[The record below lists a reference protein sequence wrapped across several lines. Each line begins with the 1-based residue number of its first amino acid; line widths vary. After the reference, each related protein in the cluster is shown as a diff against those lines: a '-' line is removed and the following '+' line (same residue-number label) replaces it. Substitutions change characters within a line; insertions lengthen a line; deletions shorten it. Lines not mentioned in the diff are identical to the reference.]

1 MASISRKRPIRYDV
15 PASRD
20 LRKTYT
26 SSVTN
31 FRGIYNTETTIEMA
45 PGAMNDA
52 CNVYVDED
60 YRLVTRKRLTPLFL
74 PEKDVTV
81 IDAVSLG
88 DDIYALIKDKTT
100 GAEHEYAFL
109 KLYPTK
115 TYIDYR
121 VTADSRLFVAN
132 NSIYITKCDSG
143 DQFGVLLYDGT
154 SVSSLTEGANIPI
167 VYLDPTGRRIAVNEY
182 GDASEAL
189 NIFSTKANNG
199 PGFRFSAL
207 NYSTPYDLRGKFQN
221 YITTE
226 AGDATATLPARWER
240 DACDASGGVIK
251 TVARFKN
258 EYVPGGS
265 AISSDDG
272 DEIPPNIIQCTCEM
286 WVSSGVTVYTKIVHL
301 NIVRPTAGLQLSK
314 NIIELVPNGSN
325 KNWDVDVDGEFTD
338 ENILRKYHIDWA
350 WALNYTTNPDAV
362 IVRVGISNYGIVEG
376 SKPDGGSNWNI
387 RDFTYDV
394 AGPSGHVDTFYSCAN
409 KICLMNPVDYGE
421 LWTKNSTGTLTQRSR
436 GQAVYATVSSGNLTI
451 ETLTFDVSNEGSVGS
466 FVVSDTDLPDDLT
479 SIKDVTLLAAFRTR
493 YTKTNDEPEYL
504 ITETPFTASLQVVIF
519 LLRIGTKLYTYCP
532 VTGADGE
539 MKKFSLPFTNAD
551 NTPTVLGVSFA
562 SNEIFVPAATTSPCH
577 YEFPAVGHIF
587 AKTTDE
593 LRIFGIDSKVSVVI
607 SSTAGLAGVTVSVSS
622 IKPVLTKYA
631 DFSSVLLDG
640 VEVNP
645 KYTELI
651 MNDEIT
657 SFVANATT
665 LVTKYS
671 RTFGNEASLKVV
683 NVYAYTTPVLGQIQ
697 DGAFTH
703 KFEQQGDGSM
713 KVLAGSGSITYA
725 YSEAQL
731 YGTTGTNGSAYADP
745 IFDITEKIGTA
756 LYTVWNDAREA
767 MKNIDGVYSMN
778 NCIIFT
784 SGRNFAYSMTFSPKY
799 VDPYSWEQMSSTD
812 DKVLDILA
820 ISPTAAIMSTEKG
833 VYWILGTGTGQLT
846 HLKPVVSQFEIHGRK
861 RGSFARR
868 AMDDVPTIMCDDGVM
883 MFVGT
888 SEVTETAKNIATM
901 SAAIFQ
907 KYDEFLANEK
917 HRFTFRGR
925 WYNMYCISTGAET
938 KIVFFDVRSS
948 AWWYWT
954 LPIDAVRF
962 FRSGDDLLA
971 LTRNGLIYKF
981 VDEDMLSNNGYT
993 ARYNDELVNVS
1004 FENVTPLYENLQY
1017 KVQWYIQTHPMSLG
1031 NTTKNKNMR
1040 NIVLALYPN
1049 ETVKNFE
1056 MNVDFEVYTREF
1068 TDGRPYITTEDIKE
1082 LKVLLLRTYIPKFQ
1096 YIAVR
1101 MYSKSDLSVYEKL
1114 QLRSLA
1120 FEYRILDRLN

>member
-1 MASISRKRPIRYDV
+1 MASISRKRTIRYNV

-20 LRKTYT
+20 LRRTYT

-81 IDAVSLG
+81 IDSVSLG
-88 DDIYALIKDKTT
+88 DDIYAIIKDNTT
-100 GAEHEYAFL
+100 GVEHEYAFL

-132 NSIYITKCDSG
+132 NSIYITRCNSG
-143 DQFGVLLYDGT
+143 DQFGVLLYNGT

-199 PGFRFSAL
+199 PGFRFSSL
-207 NYSTPYDLRGKFQN
+207 SYSTPYDLRGKFQN

-240 DACDASGGVIK
+240 DACDASGGIIK
-251 TVARFKN
+251 TVAKLKN
-258 EYVPGGS
+258 EYVPGSGALTS
-265 AISSDDG
+265 GES
-272 DEIPPNIIQCTCEM
+272 EIPSGVRCECEM
-286 WVSSGVTVYTKIVHL
+286 WVSSGVSVSTKIVHL
-301 NIVRPTAGLQLSK
+301 NIIRPSASLQLSK
-314 NIIELVPNGSN
+314 NIIEVVPSGQYQ
-325 KNWDVDVDGEFTD
+325 NWDVNVDGEFTD

-350 WALNYTTNPDAV
+350 WALNNTSNPDDV

-376 SKPDGGSNWNI
+376 SKPTGSSNWNI
-387 RDFTYDV
+387 HDFTYKV
-394 AGPSGHVDTFYSCAN
+394 AGPSGYVDTFYSCAN
-409 KICLMNPVDYGE
+409 KICLMSPVDYGE
-421 LWTKNSTGTLTQRSR
+421 LWRKESGTLAQAYRA
-436 GQAVYATVSSGNLTI
+436 QAVYAAVSSGALTI
-451 ETLTFDVSNEGSVGS
+451 ETLAFNADNEGSVTS
-466 FVVSDTDLPDDLT
+466 FTVSDTDLTGDIT
-479 SIKDVTLLAAFRTR
+479 SIKDVTLLAALRAR
-493 YTKTNDEPEYL
+493 YIKTTDEPEYL
-504 ITETPFTASLQVVIF
+504 IVDSPSAVSLPLAIY
-519 LLRIGTKLYTYCP
+519 LLRIGTALYSYCP
-532 VTGADGE
+532 ITGETGE
-539 MKKFSLPFTNAD
+539 MKRLSLPFTDAEAI
-551 NTPTVLGVSFA
+551 PTVLALSFA
-562 SNEIFVPAATTSPCH
+562 SDEIFVPAAAAPHT
-577 YEFPAVGHIF
+577 YEFPIVGHIL

-593 LRIFGIDSKVSVVI
+593 LRIFKIDAVVSVNTSFVGTVNVSI
-607 SSTAGLAGVTVSVSS
+607 SRITPN
-622 IKPVLTKYA
+622 ITKYA
-631 DFSSVLLDG
+631 DYTSVLLDG

-651 MNDEIT
+651 MNNDIT

-671 RTFGNEASLKVV
+671 RTFGSEASLKVV
-683 NVYAYTTPVLGQIQ
+683 NVYAYTTPVLGQIR
-697 DGAFTH
+697 DGALTH
-703 KFEQQGDGSM
+703 EFEQLNDGSM
-713 KVLAGSGSITYA
+713 KVYAGSGSITYA
-725 YSEAQL
+725 YSESQL
-731 YGTTGTNGSAYADP
+731 YGTNGTNGSAYADP

-756 LYTVWNDAREA
+756 LYTVWQEAREA

-833 VYWILGTGTGQLT
+833 MYWILGTGTGQLT
-846 HLKPVVSQFEIHGRK
+846 HLKPVVSQFDIHGRK

-901 SAAIFQ
+901 SSAIFQ

-917 HRFTFRGR
+917 RRFTFRGR
-925 WYNMYCISTGAET
+925 WYNMYCISTGVET
-938 KIVFFDVRSS
+938 KVVFFDVRSS

-954 LPIDAVRF
+954 LPIDAMKF

-971 LTRNGLIYKF
+971 LTSNGLIYKF
-981 VDEDMLSNNGYT
+981 TDEDIISNNGYT

-1004 FENVTPLYENLQY
+1004 FENVTPFYENLQY

-1040 NIVLALYPN
+1040 DIVLALYPN

-1101 MYSKSDLSVYEKL
+1101 MYSKNDLSVYEKL

>member
-1 MASISRKRPIRYDV
+1 MASISRKRPIRYNV

-81 IDAVSLG
+81 IDSVSLG
-88 DDIYALIKDKTT
+88 DDIYAIIKDNMT

-132 NSIYITKCDSG
+132 NSIYITRCNSG
-143 DQFGVLLYDGT
+143 DQFGVLLYNGT

-189 NIFSTKANNG
+189 NIFCTTAKNG
-199 PGFRFSAL
+199 GEFRFSG
-207 NYSTPYDLRGKFQN
+207 YDYPTPYDLRGKNQT
-221 YITTE
+221 YIQTTSANDTPLSPVESVWSKTE
-226 AGDATATLPARWER
+226 AR
-240 DACDASGGVIK
+240 DASVAQRAYIISAEGSSPETEYSVYTDISSRKVELWSGDTYLAVIRISTSDIPWQQHLDGSPDDEKNIVKRFHPEWACKGVDSNGVVHVFAGISNFGR
-251 TVARFKN
+251 VEFKN
-258 EYVPGGS
+258 EGGTWTGTITKDSNCLCLDARFSGVSTTSRPRYATYFEQSDGTGQVIPSISIYTLNETTQTFSKSEFSYADSGFLSETTPKRPQLLAMFRDSSGHTASEYHDFYVIHETSPASDEELLWVISVVSGQSSMRS
-265 AISSDDG
+265 ARITFPNDSNNEYRVLALSRDTDKFSSAG
-272 DEIPPNIIQCTCEM
+272 ASTFTFSFRVL
-286 WVSSGVTVYTKIVHL
+286 VSSTTKAGVFKVDISQT
-301 NIVRPTAGLQLSK
+301 
-314 NIIELVPNGSN
+314 GS
-325 KNWDVDVDGEFTD
+325 
-338 ENILRKYHIDWA
+338 
-350 WALNYTTNPDAV
+350 
-362 IVRVGISNYGIVEG
+362 
-376 SKPDGGSNWNI
+376 
-387 RDFTYDV
+387 
-394 AGPSGHVDTFYSCAN
+394 
-409 KICLMNPVDYGE
+409 
-421 LWTKNSTGTLTQRSR
+421 
-436 GQAVYATVSSGNLTI
+436 TI
-451 ETLTFDVSNEGSVGS
+451 
-466 FVVSDTDLPDDLT
+466 
-479 SIKDVTLLAAFRTR
+479 
-493 YTKTNDEPEYL
+493 
-504 ITETPFTASLQVVIF
+504 
-519 LLRIGTKLYTYCP
+519 
-532 VTGADGE
+532 
-539 MKKFSLPFTNAD
+539 
-551 NTPTVLGVSFA
+551 TPTVTLQQDFTSLVS
-562 SNEIFVPAATTSPCH
+562 
-577 YEFPAVGHIF
+577 
-587 AKTTDE
+587 
-593 LRIFGIDSKVSVVI
+593 
-607 SSTAGLAGVTVSVSS
+607 
-622 IKPVLTKYA
+622 
-631 DFSSVLLDG
+631 DG
-640 VEVNP
+640 VEFDP
-645 KYTELI
+645 IYTELAA
-651 MNDEIT
+651 NDSVI
-657 SFVANATT
+657 SFVANQNT

-671 RTFGNEASLKVV
+671 RSFGSEASLKTI
-683 NVYAYTTPVLGQIQ
+683 NVYAYTTPVLGTIVPGQTLHTFSTQ
-697 DGAFTH
+697 T
-703 KFEQQGDGSM
+703 DGSL
-713 KVLAGSGSITYA
+713 KTTLASGTVLLA
-725 YSEAQL
+725 YSESQL
-731 YGTTGTNGSAYADP
+731 YGTNGADGTAYADST
-745 IFDITEKIGTA
+745 FDITNSIGTA

-833 VYWILGTGTGQLT
+833 MYWILGTGTGQLT
-846 HLKPVVSQFEIHGRK
+846 HLKPVVSQFDIHGRK
-861 RGSFARR
+861 RGSFSRR

-901 SAAIFQ
+901 SSAIFQ

-917 HRFTFRGR
+917 RRFTFRGR
-925 WYNMYCISTGAET
+925 WYNMYCISTGVET

-954 LPIDAVRF
+954 LPIDAMKF

-971 LTRNGLIYKF
+971 LTSNGLIYKF
-981 VDEDMLSNNGYT
+981 TDEDIISNNGYT

-1040 NIVLALYPN
+1040 DIVLALYPN

-1101 MYSKSDLSVYEKL
+1101 MYSKNDLSVYEKL

>member
-81 IDAVSLG
+81 IDSVSLG
-88 DDIYALIKDKTT
+88 DDIYAIIKDNTT

-121 VTADSRLFVAN
+121 VTANSRLFVAN

-143 DQFGVLLYDGT
+143 DQFGVLLYNGT

-199 PGFRFSAL
+199 PGFRFSSL
-207 NYSTPYDLRGKFQN
+207 SYSTPYDLRGKFQN

-251 TVARFKN
+251 TVARLKN
-258 EYVPGGS
+258 EYVPGSPSLSTEESEVLSGV
-265 AISSDDG
+265 
-272 DEIPPNIIQCTCEM
+272 QCECEV
-286 WVSSGVTVYTKIVHL
+286 WVSSGITVYTKIVHL
-301 NIVRPTAGLQLSK
+301 NIIRSTASLQLSK
-314 NIIELVPNGSN
+314 DIIEVVPSGQDQ
-325 KNWDVDVDGEFTD
+325 NWDVNVDGEFTD

-350 WALNYTTNPDAV
+350 WALNNTSNPDDV

-376 SKPDGGSNWNI
+376 SKPTDSSDWDIHN
-387 RDFTYDV
+387 FTYKV
-394 AGPSGHVDTFYSCAN
+394 AGSSGYVDTFYSCEN
-409 KICLMNPVDYGE
+409 KICLMNPIDYGE
-421 LWTKNSTGTLTQRSR
+421 LWHKNSTHVLEQSYR
-436 GQAVYATVSSGNLTI
+436 GAAVYATISSGDLTI
-451 ETLTFDVSNEGSVGS
+451 ETLSFDKDNEGSVDS
-466 FVVSDTDLPDDLT
+466 FVVSSTDLPDDLT

-493 YTKTNDEPEYL
+493 YTKTDDEPEYL
-504 ITETPFTASLQVVIF
+504 INESPSAVSFPLAIY

-532 VTGADGE
+532 ITGAAGE
-539 MKKFSLPFTNAD
+539 MKRFPLPFTNTD
-551 NTPTVLGVSFA
+551 NTPTILALSFA
-562 SNEIFVPAATTSPCH
+562 SNEIFVPAAAAPHT
-577 YEFPAVGHIF
+577 YNFPVVGYIL

-593 LRIFGIDSKVSVVI
+593 LRIFKIDTIVSAATVSPAMALTV
-607 SSTAGLAGVTVSVSS
+607 VSVSS

-631 DFSSVLLDG
+631 DYTSVLLDG

-651 MNDEIT
+651 MNDEIM

-671 RTFGNEASLKVV
+671 RKFGSEMSLKIV
-683 NVYAYTTPVLGQIQ
+683 NVYAYTTPVLGRIQ

-713 KVLAGSGSITYA
+713 KVLAASGSITYA

-767 MKNIDGVYSMN
+767 MKDIDGVYSMN

-901 SAAIFQ
+901 SSAIFQ

-954 LPIDAVRF
+954 LPIDAMKF

-981 VDEDMLSNNGYT
+981 TDEDMLSNNGYT

-1004 FENVTPLYENLQY
+1004 FENVTPFYENLQY
-1017 KVQWYIQTHPMSLG
+1017 KIQWYIQTHPMSLG

-1040 NIVLALYPN
+1040 DIVLALYPN

-1101 MYSKSDLSVYEKL
+1101 MYSKNDLSVYEKL

>member
-1 MASISRKRPIRYDV
+1 MASISRKRPIRYNV
-15 PASRD
+15 PAARD
-20 LRKTYT
+20 LRRTYT

-81 IDAVSLG
+81 IDSVSLG
-88 DDIYALIKDKTT
+88 DDIYAVIKDNTT

-132 NSIYITKCDSG
+132 NSIYITRCDSG
-143 DQFGVLLYDGT
+143 DQFGVLLYNGT
-154 SVSSLTEGANIPI
+154 SVSSLTEGANIPT

-199 PGFRFSAL
+199 PGFRFSSL
-207 NYSTPYDLRGKFQN
+207 SYSTPYDLRGKFQN

-226 AGDATATLPARWER
+226 ASYATATLPARWER
-240 DACDASGGVIK
+240 DACDASGGVLVTI
-251 TVARFKN
+251 ARMKN
-258 EYVPGGS
+258 EYLPSTTALATENDAERSPVTSG
-265 AISSDDG
+265 
-272 DEIPPNIIQCTCEM
+272 IPSGVQCECRI
-286 WVSSGVTVYTKIVHL
+286 WVSSGVTVDTKIVHL
-301 NIVRPTAGLQLSK
+301 NMIRSSGNQPLST
-314 NIIELVPNGSN
+314 NIIELVPSGSN

-338 ENILRKYHIDWA
+338 ANILRKYHIDWA
-350 WALNYTTNPDAV
+350 WALNNTSIPDDV

-376 SKPDGGSNWNI
+376 SKPTNSSQSWSIHN
-387 RDFTYDV
+387 FTYKV
-394 AGPSGHVDTFYSCAN
+394 AGPSGYVDTFYSCEN
-409 KICLMNPVDYGE
+409 KICLMGPVDYGE
-421 LWTKNSTGTLTQRSR
+421 TWETDQNQLYKAL
-436 GQAVYATVSSGNLTI
+436 AVYATVSSGDLKI
-451 ETLTFDVSNEGSVGS
+451 ETLAFDASAEGSVKS
-466 FVVSDTDLPDDLT
+466 YSVSKTDLPDTLT
-479 SIKDVTLLAAFRTR
+479 SIKDVTLLAAFRVR
-493 YTKTNDEPEYL
+493 YTKTDYEPEYML
-504 ITETPFTASLQVVIF
+504 TKSPPVAIY
-519 LLRIGTKLYTYCP
+519 LLRIGTTLYMYCP
-532 VTGADGE
+532 ISGETGE
-539 MKKFSLPFTNAD
+539 MKKFSLPFNNAD
-551 NTPTVLGVSFA
+551 NTPTVLGLSFA
-562 SNEIFVPAATTSPCH
+562 SNEIFVQGATGTTHTYTYP
-577 YEFPAVGHIF
+577 VIGHIF

-593 LRIFGIDSKVSVVI
+593 LRIFGINTTVSVNI
-607 SSTAGLAGVTVSVSS
+607 ATSTTTTVSVSS

-631 DFSSVLLDG
+631 DYTSVLLDG

-671 RTFGNEASLKVV
+671 RTFGGEASLKIV

-725 YSEAQL
+725 YSESQL

-833 VYWILGTGTGQLT
+833 MYWILGTGTGQLT
-846 HLKPVVSQFEIHGRK
+846 HLKPVVSQFDIHGRK

-901 SAAIFQ
+901 SSAIFQ
-907 KYDEFLANEK
+907 KYDEFLANERR
-917 HRFTFRGR
+917 RFTFRGR

-954 LPIDAVRF
+954 LPIDAMKF

-971 LTRNGLIYKF
+971 LTSNGLIYKF
-981 VDEDMLSNNGYT
+981 TDEDIISNNGYT

-1004 FENVTPLYENLQY
+1004 FENVTPFYENLQY

-1040 NIVLALYPN
+1040 DIVLALYPN

-1101 MYSKSDLSVYEKL
+1101 MYSKNDLSVYEKL

>member
-20 LRKTYT
+20 LRRTYT

-81 IDAVSLG
+81 IDSVSLG
-88 DDIYALIKDKTT
+88 DDIYAIIKDNTT

-132 NSIYITKCDSG
+132 NSIYITRCNSG
-143 DQFGVLLYDGT
+143 DQFGVLLYNGT

-199 PGFRFSAL
+199 PGFRFSSL
-207 NYSTPYDLRGKFQN
+207 SYSTPYDLRGKFQN

-240 DACDASGGVIK
+240 DACDASGGVLETIARIK
-251 TVARFKN
+251 YEFSPSTTALATENDTERPV
-258 EYVPGGS
+258 ETSG
-265 AISSDDG
+265 
-272 DEIPPNIIQCTCEM
+272 IPSGIQCTCKI
-286 WVSSGVTVYTKIVHL
+286 WVASGVTVYTKDVYLSVI
-301 NIVRPTAGLQLSK
+301 RPLSSGLSNSSLKILSLT
-314 NIIELVPNGSN
+314 ESGTDA
-325 KNWDVDVDGEFTD
+325 NWDAETDGEFTD
-338 ENILRKYHIDWA
+338 ENVLRKYHIDWA
-350 WALNYTTNPDAV
+350 WALNNTTIEDDV
-362 IVRVGISNYGIVEG
+362 KVRIGVSNYGIVEG
-376 SKPDGGSNWNI
+376 SKPTNSSQRWGLRN
-387 RDFTYDV
+387 FTYKV
-394 AGPSGHVDTFYSCAN
+394 AGQSGYVDTFYSCAD
-409 KICLMNPVDYGE
+409 KICLMSPVDYGE
-421 LWTKNSTGTLTQRSR
+421 TWETDQNQLYKAL
-436 GQAVYATVSSGNLTI
+436 AVYATVSSGDLKI
-451 ETLTFDVSNEGSVGS
+451 ETLAFDASAEGSVKS
-466 FVVSDTDLPDDLT
+466 YSVSKTDLPETPT
-479 SIKDVTLLAAFRTR
+479 SIKDVTLLAAFRVR
-493 YTKTNDEPEYL
+493 YTKTDYEPEYML
-504 ITETPFTASLQVVIF
+504 TKSPPVAIY
-519 LLRIGTKLYTYCP
+519 LLRIGTTLYVHCP
-532 VTGADGE
+532 ITGETGE
-539 MKKFSLPFTNAD
+539 MKAFSLPFNNTD
-551 NTPTVLGVSFA
+551 NTPTVLALSFA
-562 SNEIFVPAATTSPCH
+562 SNEIFVQSATGTTHTYAYP
-577 YEFPAVGHIF
+577 VIGHIF

-593 LRIFGIDSKVSVVI
+593 LRIFGIDTTVSVNI
-607 SSTAGLAGVTVSVSS
+607 ATSTTTTISVSS

-631 DFSSVLLDG
+631 DYTSVLLDG

-651 MNDEIT
+651 MNNEIT

-671 RTFGNEASLKVV
+671 RTFGGEASLKIV

-725 YSEAQL
+725 YSESQL

-833 VYWILGTGTGQLT
+833 MYWILGTGTGQLT
-846 HLKPVVSQFEIHGRK
+846 HLKPVVSQFDIHGRK

-901 SAAIFQ
+901 SSAIFQ

-917 HRFTFRGR
+917 RRFTFRGR

-954 LPIDAVRF
+954 LPIDAMKF

-971 LTRNGLIYKF
+971 LTSNGLIYKF
-981 VDEDMLSNNGYT
+981 TDEDMISNNGYT

-1004 FENVTPLYENLQY
+1004 FENMTPFYENLQY

-1040 NIVLALYPN
+1040 DIVLALYPN

-1101 MYSKSDLSVYEKL
+1101 MYSKNDLSVYEKL

>member
-1 MASISRKRPIRYDV
+1 MASISRKRPIRYNV
-15 PASRD
+15 PAARD
-20 LRKTYT
+20 LRRTYT

-81 IDAVSLG
+81 IDSVSLG
-88 DDIYALIKDKTT
+88 DDIYAIIKDNTT

-132 NSIYITKCDSG
+132 NSIYITRCDSG

-154 SVSSLTEGANIPI
+154 SVSSLTEGANVPI

-199 PGFRFSAL
+199 PGFRFSSFS
-207 NYSTPYDLRGKFQN
+207 YSTPYDLRGKFQN

-240 DACDASGGVIK
+240 DACDASGGVLETI
-251 TVARFKN
+251 ARVKV
-258 EYVPGGS
+258 EYVPPTTALTTENDYDLPS
-265 AISSDDG
+265 ETSI
-272 DEIPPNIIQCTCEM
+272 IPPTGIQCTCKI
-286 WVSSGVTVYTKIVHL
+286 WVANGVTVYTKDVYLGVI
-301 NIVRPTAGLQLSK
+301 RPLSSGLSNSSLKILSLT
-314 NIIELVPNGSN
+314 ESGAD
-325 KNWDVDVDGEFTD
+325 KNWDAETDGEFTD
-338 ENILRKYHIDWA
+338 DNVLRKYHIDWA
-350 WALNYTTNPDAV
+350 WALNNTTIEDDV
-362 IVRVGISNYGIVEG
+362 KVRIGVSNYGIVEG
-376 SKPDGGSNWNI
+376 SKPTNSSQPWGLRN
-387 RDFTYDV
+387 FTYKV
-394 AGPSGHVDTFYSCAN
+394 AGPSGYVDTFYSCAN
-409 KICLMNPVDYGE
+409 KICLMSPVDYGE
-421 LWTKNSTGTLTQRSR
+421 TWETEQKQTYKAL
-436 GQAVYATVSSGNLTI
+436 AVYATVSSGDLKI
-451 ETLTFDVSNEGSVGS
+451 ETLAFNSLAEGSVTS
-466 FVVSDTDLPDDLT
+466 YAVSDADLPDTLT
-479 SIKDVTLLAAFRTR
+479 SIKDVTLLAAFRVR
-493 YTKTNDEPEYL
+493 YTKTDYEPEYML
-504 ITETPFTASLQVVIF
+504 TKSPPVAIY
-519 LLRIGTKLYTYCP
+519 LLRIGTTLYTYCP
-532 VTGADGE
+532 ISGETGE
-539 MKKFSLPFTNAD
+539 MKKFSLPFNNAD
-551 NTPTVLGVSFA
+551 NTPTVLGLSFA
-562 SNEIFVPAATTSPCH
+562 SNEIFVQGETGTPHTYTYP
-577 YEFPAVGHIF
+577 VIGHIF

-593 LRIFGIDSKVSVVI
+593 LRIFGINTTVSVNI
-607 SSTAGLAGVTVSVSS
+607 ATSTTTTISVSS
-622 IKPVLTKYA
+622 IKPVLTKHA
-631 DFSSVLLDG
+631 DYTSVLLDG

-671 RTFGNEASLKVV
+671 RTFGSEASLKVV

-725 YSEAQL
+725 YSESQL

-756 LYTVWNDAREA
+756 LYTVWNEAREA

-799 VDPYSWEQMSSTD
+799 VDPYSWEQMSSID

-833 VYWILGTGTGQLT
+833 MYWILGTGTGQLT
-846 HLKPVVSQFEIHGRK
+846 HLKPVVSQFDIHGRK

-901 SAAIFQ
+901 SSAIFQ

-917 HRFTFRGR
+917 RRFTFRGR

-938 KIVFFDVRSS
+938 KVVFFDVRSS

-954 LPIDAVRF
+954 LPIDAMKF

-971 LTRNGLIYKF
+971 LTSNGLIYKF
-981 VDEDMLSNNGYT
+981 TDEDMLSNNGYT

-1004 FENVTPLYENLQY
+1004 FENVTPFYENLQY

-1040 NIVLALYPN
+1040 DIVLALYPN

-1101 MYSKSDLSVYEKL
+1101 MYSKNDLSVYEKL

>member
-1 MASISRKRPIRYDV
+1 MASISRKRPIRYNV

-81 IDAVSLG
+81 IDSVSLG
-88 DDIYALIKDKTT
+88 DDIYAIIKDNTT

-132 NSIYITKCDSG
+132 NSIYITRCDSG
-143 DQFGVLLYDGT
+143 DQFGVLLYNGT

-189 NIFSTKANNG
+189 NIFCTTAKNG
-199 PGFRFSAL
+199 SEFRFSG
-207 NYSTPYDLRGKFQN
+207 YDYPTPYDLSGKNQT
-221 YITTE
+221 YIQTTSTNDTPLSPVESVWSKTE
-226 AGDATATLPARWER
+226 AR
-240 DACDASGGVIK
+240 DASVAQRAYIISAEGSSPETEYSVYTDISSRKVELWSGDTYLAVIRISTSDIPWQQHLDGSPDDEKNIVKRFHPEWACKGVDSNGVVHVFAGISNFGR
-251 TVARFKN
+251 VEFKN
-258 EYVPGGS
+258 EGGTWTGTITKDSNCLCLDARFSGVSTTSRPRYATYFEQSDGTGQVIPSISIYTLNETTQTFSKSEFSYVDSDFLSETTPKRPQLLAMFRDSSGHTASEYHDFYVIHETSPASDEELLWVISIVSGQSSMRAARITFPNDSNNEYRVLALSRDTDKFSS
-265 AISSDDG
+265 AGASTFTFSFRVL
-272 DEIPPNIIQCTCEM
+272 
-286 WVSSGVTVYTKIVHL
+286 VSSTTKAGVFK
-301 NIVRPTAGLQLSK
+301 
-314 NIIELVPNGSN
+314 
-325 KNWDVDVDGEFTD
+325 VD
-338 ENILRKYHIDWA
+338 
-350 WALNYTTNPDAV
+350 
-362 IVRVGISNYGIVEG
+362 ISQ
-376 SKPDGGSNWNI
+376 
-387 RDFTYDV
+387 
-394 AGPSGHVDTFYSCAN
+394 
-409 KICLMNPVDYGE
+409 
-421 LWTKNSTGTLTQRSR
+421 TG
-436 GQAVYATVSSGNLTI
+436 NTI
-451 ETLTFDVSNEGSVGS
+451 
-466 FVVSDTDLPDDLT
+466 
-479 SIKDVTLLAAFRTR
+479 
-493 YTKTNDEPEYL
+493 
-504 ITETPFTASLQVVIF
+504 
-519 LLRIGTKLYTYCP
+519 
-532 VTGADGE
+532 
-539 MKKFSLPFTNAD
+539 
-551 NTPTVLGVSFA
+551 TPTVTLQQDFTSLVS
-562 SNEIFVPAATTSPCH
+562 
-577 YEFPAVGHIF
+577 
-587 AKTTDE
+587 
-593 LRIFGIDSKVSVVI
+593 
-607 SSTAGLAGVTVSVSS
+607 
-622 IKPVLTKYA
+622 
-631 DFSSVLLDG
+631 DG
-640 VEVNP
+640 VEFDP
-645 KYTELI
+645 IYTELAA
-651 MNDEIT
+651 NDSVI
-657 SFVANATT
+657 SFVANQNT

-671 RTFGNEASLKVV
+671 RSFGSEASLKTI
-683 NVYAYTTPVLGQIQ
+683 NVYAYTTPILGTIVPGQTLHTFSTQ
-697 DGAFTH
+697 T
-703 KFEQQGDGSM
+703 DGSL
-713 KVLAGSGSITYA
+713 KTTLASGTVLLA
-725 YSEAQL
+725 YSESQL
-731 YGTTGTNGSAYADP
+731 YGTNGADGTAYADST
-745 IFDITEKIGTA
+745 FDITNSIGTA

-833 VYWILGTGTGQLT
+833 MYWILGTGTGQLT
-846 HLKPVVSQFEIHGRK
+846 HLKPVVSQFDIHGRK

-907 KYDEFLANEK
+907 KYDEFLANERR
-917 HRFTFRGR
+917 RFTFRGR
-925 WYNMYCISTGAET
+925 WYNMYCISTGVET

-954 LPIDAVRF
+954 LPIDAMKF

-971 LTRNGLIYKF
+971 LTSNGLIYKF
-981 VDEDMLSNNGYT
+981 TDEDIISNNGYT

-1040 NIVLALYPN
+1040 DIVLALYPN

-1101 MYSKSDLSVYEKL
+1101 MYSKNDLSVYEKL

>member
-1 MASISRKRPIRYDV
+1 MASISRKRPIRYNV

-20 LRKTYT
+20 LRRTYT

-52 CNVYVDED
+52 CNVYADED

-81 IDAVSLG
+81 IDSVSLG
-88 DDIYALIKDKTT
+88 DDIYAIIKDNTT

-132 NSIYITKCDSG
+132 NSIYITRCDSG
-143 DQFGVLLYDGT
+143 DQFGVLLYNGT
-154 SVSSLTEGANIPI
+154 SVSSLTEGANIPT

-199 PGFRFSAL
+199 PGFRFSSL
-207 NYSTPYDLRGKFQN
+207 SYSTPYDLRGKFQN

-240 DACDASGGVIK
+240 DACDASGGVLETIARIK
-251 TVARFKN
+251 YEFSPSTTALATENDTERPV
-258 EYVPGGS
+258 ETSG
-265 AISSDDG
+265 
-272 DEIPPNIIQCTCEM
+272 IPSGIQCTCKI
-286 WVSSGVTVYTKIVHL
+286 WVASGVTVYTKDVYLSVI
-301 NIVRPTAGLQLSK
+301 RPLSSGLSNSSLKILSLT
-314 NIIELVPNGSN
+314 ESGAD
-325 KNWDVDVDGEFTD
+325 KNWDAETDGEFTD
-338 ENILRKYHIDWA
+338 ENVLRKYHIDWA
-350 WALNYTTNPDAV
+350 WALNNTTIEDDV
-362 IVRVGISNYGIVEG
+362 KVRIGVSNYGIVEG
-376 SKPDGGSNWNI
+376 SKPTNSSQPWGLRN
-387 RDFTYDV
+387 FTYKV
-394 AGPSGHVDTFYSCAN
+394 AGQSGYVDTFYSCAD
-409 KICLMNPVDYGE
+409 KICLMSPVDYGE
-421 LWTKNSTGTLTQRSR
+421 TWETDQNQLYKAL
-436 GQAVYATVSSGNLTI
+436 AVYATVSSGDLKI
-451 ETLTFDVSNEGSVGS
+451 ETLAFNASAEGSVKS
-466 FVVSDTDLPDDLT
+466 YSVSKTDLPETPT
-479 SIKDVTLLAAFRTR
+479 SIKDVTLLAAFRVR
-493 YTKTNDEPEYL
+493 YTKTDYEPEYML
-504 ITETPFTASLQVVIF
+504 TKSPPVAIY
-519 LLRIGTKLYTYCP
+519 LLRIGTTLYIHCP
-532 VTGADGE
+532 ITGETGE
-539 MKKFSLPFTNAD
+539 MKAFSLPFNNAD
-551 NTPTVLGVSFA
+551 NTPTVLALSFA
-562 SNEIFVPAATTSPCH
+562 SNEIFVQGATGTTHTYAYP
-577 YEFPAVGHIF
+577 VIGHIF

-593 LRIFGIDSKVSVVI
+593 LRIFGIDTTVSVNI
-607 SSTAGLAGVTVSVSS
+607 ATSTATTISVSS

-631 DFSSVLLDG
+631 DYTSVLLDG

-671 RTFGNEASLKVV
+671 RMFGSETSLKIV

-697 DGAFTH
+697 DGAITH

-725 YSEAQL
+725 YSESQL

-756 LYTVWNDAREA
+756 LYTVWQEAREA

-833 VYWILGTGTGQLT
+833 MYWILGTGTGQLT
-846 HLKPVVSQFEIHGRK
+846 HLKPVVSQFDIHGRK

-901 SAAIFQ
+901 SSAIFQ

-917 HRFTFRGR
+917 RRFTFRGR

-954 LPIDAVRF
+954 LPIDAMKF

-971 LTRNGLIYKF
+971 LTSNGLIYKF
-981 VDEDMLSNNGYT
+981 TDEDMISNNGYT

-1004 FENVTPLYENLQY
+1004 FENVTPFYENLQY

-1040 NIVLALYPN
+1040 DIVLALYPN

-1101 MYSKSDLSVYEKL
+1101 MYSKNDLSVYEKL

>member
-1 MASISRKRPIRYDV
+1 MASISRKRPIRYNV
-15 PASRD
+15 PAARD
-20 LRKTYT
+20 LRRTYT

-81 IDAVSLG
+81 IDSVSLG
-88 DDIYALIKDKTT
+88 DDIYAIIKDNTT

-132 NSIYITKCDSG
+132 NSIYITRCDSG
-143 DQFGVLLYDGT
+143 DQFGVLLYNGT
-154 SVSSLTEGANIPI
+154 SVSSLTEGANVPT

-199 PGFRFSAL
+199 PGFRFSSL
-207 NYSTPYDLRGKFQN
+207 SYSTPYDLRGKFQN

-226 AGDATATLPARWER
+226 AGGATATLPARWER
-240 DACDASGGVIK
+240 DACDASGGVLVTI
-251 TVARFKN
+251 ARMKN
-258 EYVPGGS
+258 EYLPPTTALSTMNDTERSVETSG
-265 AISSDDG
+265 
-272 DEIPPNIIQCTCEM
+272 IPSGVQCECRI
-286 WVSSGVTVYTKIVHL
+286 WVSSGVTVDTKIVHL
-301 NIVRPTAGLQLSK
+301 NMIRSSGNQPLST
-314 NIIELVPNGSN
+314 NIIELVPSGSN
-325 KNWDVDVDGEFTD
+325 KNWDVNVDGEFTD

-350 WALNYTTNPDAV
+350 WALNNTSIPDDV

-376 SKPDGGSNWNI
+376 SKPTNSSQPWGI
-387 RDFTYDV
+387 RNFTYKV
-394 AGPSGHVDTFYSCAN
+394 AGPSGYVDTFYSCEN
-409 KICLMNPVDYGE
+409 KICLMGPVDYGE
-421 LWTKNSTGTLTQRSR
+421 TWETEQKQTYKAL
-436 GQAVYATVSSGNLTI
+436 AVYATVSSGDLKI
-451 ETLTFDVSNEGSVGS
+451 ETLAFNSLAEGSVTS
-466 FVVSDTDLPDDLT
+466 YAVSDVDLPDTLA
-479 SIKDVTLLAAFRTR
+479 SIKDVTLLAAFRVR
-493 YTKTNDEPEYL
+493 YTKTDYEPEYML
-504 ITETPFTASLQVVIF
+504 TKSPPVAIY
-519 LLRIGTKLYTYCP
+519 LLRIGTTLYTYCP
-532 VTGADGE
+532 ISGETGE
-539 MKKFSLPFTNAD
+539 MKTFSLPFNNTD
-551 NTPTVLGVSFA
+551 NTPTVLALSFA
-562 SNEIFVPAATTSPCH
+562 SNEIFVQGATGTNHTYAYPV
-577 YEFPAVGHIF
+577 VGHIF

-593 LRIFGIDSKVSVVI
+593 LRIFGINTTVSVNI
-607 SSTAGLAGVTVSVSS
+607 ATSTTTTISVSS

-631 DFSSVLLDG
+631 DYTSVLLDG

-671 RTFGNEASLKVV
+671 RSFGSEASLKIV

-725 YSEAQL
+725 YSESQL

-833 VYWILGTGTGQLT
+833 MYWILGTGTGQLT
-846 HLKPVVSQFEIHGRK
+846 HLKPVVSQFDIHGRK

-901 SAAIFQ
+901 SSAIFQ
-907 KYDEFLANEK
+907 KYDEFLANERR
-917 HRFTFRGR
+917 RFTFRGR

-938 KIVFFDVRSS
+938 KVVFFDVRSS

-954 LPIDAVRF
+954 LPIDAMKF

-971 LTRNGLIYKF
+971 LTSNGLIYKF
-981 VDEDMLSNNGYT
+981 TDEDIISNNGYT

-1040 NIVLALYPN
+1040 DIVLALYPN

-1101 MYSKSDLSVYEKL
+1101 MYSKNDLSVYEKL

>member
-20 LRKTYT
+20 LRRTYT

-81 IDAVSLG
+81 IDSVSLG
-88 DDIYALIKDKTT
+88 DDIYAIIKDNTT

-132 NSIYITKCDSG
+132 NSIYITRCDSG
-143 DQFGVLLYDGT
+143 DQFGVLLYNGT

-199 PGFRFSAL
+199 PGFRFSSL
-207 NYSTPYDLRGKFQN
+207 SYSTPYDLRGKFQN

-226 AGDATATLPARWER
+226 AGDATATLPAKWER
-240 DACDASGGVIK
+240 DACDASGGVLETI
-251 TVARFKN
+251 ARVKN
-258 EYVPGGS
+258 EYVPGGGALWS
-265 AISSDDG
+265 GDDG
-272 DEIPPNIIQCTCEM
+272 ELPPETSVIPTGIQCTCKI
-286 WVSSGVTVYTKIVHL
+286 WVASGITVYTKDVYLSVI
-301 NIVRPTAGLQLSK
+301 RPLSSGLSNLSLK
-314 NIIELVPNGSN
+314 ILSLTESGAK
-325 KNWDVDVDGEFTD
+325 KNWDAETDGEFTD
-338 ENILRKYHIDWA
+338 ENVLRKYHIDWA
-350 WALNYTTNPDAV
+350 WALNNTTIENDV
-362 IVRVGISNYGIVEG
+362 KVRIGVSNYGIVEG
-376 SKPDGGSNWNI
+376 SKPTNSSQPWSLRN
-387 RDFTYDV
+387 FTYKV
-394 AGPSGHVDTFYSCAN
+394 AGQSGYVDAFYSCEN
-409 KICLMNPVDYGE
+409 KICLMSPVDYGE
-421 LWTKNSTGTLTQRSR
+421 TWETDQNQLYKAL
-436 GQAVYATVSSGNLTI
+436 AVYATVSSGDLKI
-451 ETLTFDVSNEGSVGS
+451 ETLAFNSSAEGSVKS
-466 FVVSDTDLPDDLT
+466 YSVSKTDLPETPT
-479 SIKDVTLLAAFRTR
+479 SIKDVTLLAAFRVR
-493 YTKTNDEPEYL
+493 YTKTDYGPEYML
-504 ITETPFTASLQVVIF
+504 TKSPPVAIY
-519 LLRIGTKLYTYCP
+519 LLRIGTTLYVHCP
-532 VTGADGE
+532 ITGETGE
-539 MKKFSLPFTNAD
+539 MKKFSLPFNNPD
-551 NTPTVLGVSFA
+551 NTPTVLGLSFT
-562 SNEIFVPAATTSPCH
+562 SNEIFVQGATGTTHTYAYP
-577 YEFPAVGHIF
+577 VIGHIF

-593 LRIFGIDSKVSVVI
+593 LRIFGINTTVSVNI
-607 SSTAGLAGVTVSVSS
+607 ATSTTTTISVSS

-631 DFSSVLLDG
+631 DYTSVLLDG

-671 RTFGNEASLKVV
+671 RPFGNETSLKIV
-683 NVYAYTTPVLGQIQ
+683 NVYAYTMPVLGQIQ

-703 KFEQQGDGSM
+703 EFEQQGDGSM

-725 YSEAQL
+725 YSESQL

-833 VYWILGTGTGQLT
+833 MYWILGTGTGQLT
-846 HLKPVVSQFEIHGRK
+846 HLKPVVSQFDIHGRK

-901 SAAIFQ
+901 SSAIFQ

-917 HRFTFRGR
+917 RRFTFRGR

-954 LPIDAVRF
+954 LPIDAMKF

-971 LTRNGLIYKF
+971 LTSNGLIYKF
-981 VDEDMLSNNGYT
+981 TDEDMVSNNGYT

-1004 FENVTPLYENLQY
+1004 FENVTPFYENLQY

-1040 NIVLALYPN
+1040 DIVLALYPN

-1101 MYSKSDLSVYEKL
+1101 MYSKNDLSVYEKL

>member
-1 MASISRKRPIRYDV
+1 MASISRKRTIRYNV

-20 LRKTYT
+20 LRRTYT

-81 IDAVSLG
+81 IDSVSLG
-88 DDIYALIKDKTT
+88 DDIYAIIKDNTT

-132 NSIYITKCDSG
+132 NSIYITRCNSG
-143 DQFGVLLYDGT
+143 DQFGVLLYNGT

-199 PGFRFSAL
+199 PGFRFSSL
-207 NYSTPYDLRGKFQN
+207 SYSTPYDLRGKFQN

-240 DACDASGGVIK
+240 DACDASGGIIK
-251 TVARFKN
+251 TVAKLKN
-258 EYVPGGS
+258 EYVPGSGALTS
-265 AISSDDG
+265 GES
-272 DEIPPNIIQCTCEM
+272 EIPSGVQCECEV
-286 WVSSGVTVYTKIVHL
+286 WVSSGVSVSTKIVHL
-301 NIVRPTAGLQLSK
+301 NIIRPSASLQLSK
-314 NIIELVPNGSN
+314 DIIEVVPSGQYQ
-325 KNWDVDVDGEFTD
+325 NWDVNVDGEFTD

-350 WALNYTTNPDAV
+350 WALNNTSNPDDV

-376 SKPDGGSNWNI
+376 SKPTGSSNWNI
-387 RDFTYDV
+387 HDFTYKV
-394 AGPSGHVDTFYSCAN
+394 AGPSGYVDTFYSCAN
-409 KICLMNPVDYGE
+409 KICLMSPVDYGE
-421 LWTKNSTGTLTQRSR
+421 LWRKESGTLAQAYRA
-436 GQAVYATVSSGNLTI
+436 QAVYATVSSGALMI
-451 ETLTFDVSNEGSVGS
+451 ETLAFNADNEGSVTS
-466 FVVSDTDLPDDLT
+466 FTVSDTDLTGDIT
-479 SIKDVTLLAAFRTR
+479 SIKDVTLLAALRAR
-493 YTKTNDEPEYL
+493 YIKTTDEPEYL
-504 ITETPFTASLQVVIF
+504 IVDSPSAVSLPLAIY
-519 LLRIGTKLYTYCP
+519 LLRIGTALYSYCP
-532 VTGADGE
+532 ITGETGE
-539 MKKFSLPFTNAD
+539 MKRLSLPFTDAEAI
-551 NTPTVLGVSFA
+551 PTVLALSFA
-562 SNEIFVPAATTSPCH
+562 SDEIFVPAAAAPHT
-577 YEFPAVGHIF
+577 YEFPIVGHIL

-593 LRIFGIDSKVSVVI
+593 LRIFKIDAVVSVNTSFVGTVNVSI
-607 SSTAGLAGVTVSVSS
+607 SRITPN
-622 IKPVLTKYA
+622 ITKYA
-631 DFSSVLLDG
+631 DYTSVLLDG

-651 MNDEIT
+651 MNNDIT

-671 RTFGNEASLKVV
+671 RTFGSEASLKVV
-683 NVYAYTTPVLGQIQ
+683 NVYAYTTPVLGQIR
-697 DGAFTH
+697 DGALTH
-703 KFEQQGDGSM
+703 EFEQLNDGSM
-713 KVLAGSGSITYA
+713 KVYAGSGSITYA
-725 YSEAQL
+725 YSESQL
-731 YGTTGTNGSAYADP
+731 YGTNGTNGSAYADP

-756 LYTVWNDAREA
+756 LYTVWQEAREA

-833 VYWILGTGTGQLT
+833 MYWILGTGTGQLT
-846 HLKPVVSQFEIHGRK
+846 HLKPVVSQFDIHGRK

-917 HRFTFRGR
+917 RRFTFRGR
-925 WYNMYCISTGAET
+925 WYNMYCISTGVET

-954 LPIDAVRF
+954 LPIDAMKF

-971 LTRNGLIYKF
+971 LTSNGLIYKF
-981 VDEDMLSNNGYT
+981 TDEDIISNNGYT

-1004 FENVTPLYENLQY
+1004 FENVTPFYENLQY

-1040 NIVLALYPN
+1040 DIVLALYPN

-1101 MYSKSDLSVYEKL
+1101 MYSKNDLSVYEKL

>member
-60 YRLVTRKRLTPLFL
+60 FRLVTRKRLTPLFL

-81 IDAVSLG
+81 IDSVSLG
-88 DDIYALIKDKTT
+88 DDIYAIIKDNTT

-132 NSIYITKCDSG
+132 NSIYITRCNSG
-143 DQFGVLLYDGT
+143 DQFGVLLYNGT

-189 NIFSTKANNG
+189 NIFSTTAKNG
-199 PGFRFSAL
+199 GEFRFSG
-207 NYSTPYDLRGKFQN
+207 YDYPTPYDLRGKNQT
-221 YITTE
+221 YIQTTSTNNTPLSAIDSPWNKTE
-226 AGDATATLPARWER
+226 AR
-240 DACDASGGVIK
+240 DASVAKRSNIIRAEGTNPEAEYSVYVDVESFAYANPSVELWDADGTTLKRLSLP
-251 TVARFKN
+251 R
-258 EYVPGGS
+258 EYFS
-265 AISSDDG
+265 WRQDLDG
-272 DEIPPNIIQCTCEM
+272 DYHDN
-286 WVSSGVTVYTKIVHL
+286 S
-301 NIVRPTAGLQLSK
+301 N
-314 NIIELVPNGSN
+314 LVKRFHPEWACKG
-325 KNWDVDVDGEFTD
+325 VDVDGIEFV
-338 ENILRKYHIDWA
+338 Y
-350 WALNYTTNPDAV
+350 
-362 IVRVGISNYGIVEG
+362 VGISNFGRVGFYNEG
-376 SKPDGGSNWNI
+376 GWNGTII
-387 RDFTYDV
+387 RDPDCVCLSARFSHGSTTLPRYATYLRYNGGTNSVISVYTLDETTRGLERTDFA
-394 AGPSGHVDTFYSCAN
+394 AGDSGFEVPLRPQLLAEFKNSSGHTSTDYHEVFVIQGLQETVTSNPITIQYKT
-409 KICLMNPVDYGE
+409 KIWV
-421 LWTKNSTGTLTQRSR
+421 
-436 GQAVYATVSSGNLTI
+436 
-451 ETLTFDVSNEGSVGS
+451 VG
-466 FVVSDTDLPDDLT
+466 V
-479 SIKDVTLLAAFRTR
+479 
-493 YTKTNDEPEYL
+493 
-504 ITETPFTASLQVVIF
+504 
-519 LLRIGTKLYTYCP
+519 
-532 VTGADGE
+532 
-539 MKKFSLPFTNAD
+539 KK
-551 NTPTVLGVSFA
+551 GVSTVNAAEITFPGD
-562 SNEIFVPAATTSPCH
+562 SNGEYSILALSRETR
-577 YEFPAVGHIF
+577 EFSY
-587 AKTTDE
+587 TDTPIAFN
-593 LRIFGIDSKVSVVI
+593 LSFRVLAG
-607 SSTAGLAGVTVSVSS
+607 SSTEVGVFTVNISQSGSTITPAITLQQNFTSLLSAGVEFDP
-622 IKPVLTKYA
+622 I
-631 DFSSVLLDG
+631 
-640 VEVNP
+640 
-645 KYTELI
+645 YTELAA
-651 MNDEIT
+651 NDSVI
-657 SFVANATT
+657 SFVANQNT

-671 RTFGNEASLKVV
+671 RSFGSTEPLNTI
-683 NVYAYTTPVLGQIQ
+683 NVYAYTTPILGTIVPGKTVHTFSTQ
-697 DGAFTH
+697 T
-703 KFEQQGDGSM
+703 DGSL
-713 KVLAGSGSITYA
+713 KTTLASGTVLLA
-725 YSEAQL
+725 YSESQL
-731 YGTTGTNGSAYADP
+731 YGTTGSDGTAYADST
-745 IFDITEKIGTA
+745 FDITNSIGTA

-767 MKNIDGVYSMN
+767 MTNIDGVYSMN

-833 VYWILGTGTGQLT
+833 MYWILGTGTGQLT
-846 HLKPVVSQFEIHGRK
+846 HLKPVVSQFDIHGRK

-901 SAAIFQ
+901 SSAIFQ

-925 WYNMYCISTGAET
+925 WYNMYCISTGVET

-954 LPIDAVRF
+954 LPIDAMKF

-971 LTRNGLIYKF
+971 LTSNGLIYKF
-981 VDEDMLSNNGYT
+981 TDEDIILNNGYT

-1004 FENVTPLYENLQY
+1004 FENMTPFYENLQY

-1040 NIVLALYPN
+1040 DIVLALYPN

-1101 MYSKSDLSVYEKL
+1101 MYSKNDLSVYEKL

>member
-1 MASISRKRPIRYDV
+1 MASISRKRPVRYNV

-20 LRKTYT
+20 LRRTYT

-81 IDAVSLG
+81 IDSVSLG
-88 DDIYALIKDKTT
+88 DDIYAIIKDNTT

-132 NSIYITKCDSG
+132 NSIYITRCDSG
-143 DQFGVLLYDGT
+143 DQFGVLLYNGT
-154 SVSSLTEGANIPI
+154 SVSSLTEGANIPT

-199 PGFRFSAL
+199 PGFRFSSL
-207 NYSTPYDLRGKFQN
+207 SYSTPYDLRGKFQN

-240 DACDASGGVIK
+240 DACDASGGVLETIARIK
-251 TVARFKN
+251 YAFSPSTTALATENDTERPV
-258 EYVPGGS
+258 ETSG
-265 AISSDDG
+265 
-272 DEIPPNIIQCTCEM
+272 IPTGIQCTCKI
-286 WVSSGVTVYTKIVHL
+286 WVASGVTVYTKDVYLSVI
-301 NIVRPTAGLQLSK
+301 RPLSSGLSNSSLKILSLT
-314 NIIELVPNGSN
+314 ESGAD
-325 KNWDVDVDGEFTD
+325 KNWDAETDGEFTD
-338 ENILRKYHIDWA
+338 DNVLRKYHIDWA
-350 WALNYTTNPDAV
+350 WALNNTTIEDDV
-362 IVRVGISNYGIVEG
+362 KVRIGVSNYGIVEG
-376 SKPDGGSNWNI
+376 SKPTNSSQPWGLRN
-387 RDFTYDV
+387 FTYKV
-394 AGPSGHVDTFYSCAN
+394 AGPSGYVDTFYSCAD
-409 KICLMNPVDYGE
+409 KICLMGPVDYGE
-421 LWTKNSTGTLTQRSR
+421 TWETDQNQLYKAL
-436 GQAVYATVSSGNLTI
+436 AVYATVSSGDLKI
-451 ETLTFDVSNEGSVGS
+451 ETLAFDASAEGSVKS
-466 FVVSDTDLPDDLT
+466 YSVSKTDLPETPT
-479 SIKDVTLLAAFRTR
+479 SIKDVTLLAAFRVR
-493 YTKTNDEPEYL
+493 YTKTDYEPEYML
-504 ITETPFTASLQVVIF
+504 TKSPPVAIY
-519 LLRIGTKLYTYCP
+519 LLRIGTTLYVHCP
-532 VTGADGE
+532 ITGETGE
-539 MKKFSLPFTNAD
+539 MKAFSLPFNNTD
-551 NTPTVLGVSFA
+551 NTPTVLALSFA
-562 SNEIFVPAATTSPCH
+562 SNEIFVQGATGTTHTYAYP
-577 YEFPAVGHIF
+577 VIGHIF

-593 LRIFGIDSKVSVVI
+593 LRIFGIDTTVSVNI
-607 SSTAGLAGVTVSVSS
+607 ATSTTTTISVSS

-631 DFSSVLLDG
+631 DYTSVLLDG

-651 MNDEIT
+651 MNNEII

-671 RTFGNEASLKVV
+671 RTFGGEASLKIV

-697 DGAFTH
+697 DGAFAH

-725 YSEAQL
+725 YSESQL

-833 VYWILGTGTGQLT
+833 MYWILGTGTGQLT
-846 HLKPVVSQFEIHGRK
+846 HLKPVVSQFDIHGRK

-868 AMDDVPTIMCDDGVM
+868 AMDDVPTIMCDDGIM

-901 SAAIFQ
+901 SSAIFQ
-907 KYDEFLANEK
+907 KYDEFLANEQR
-917 HRFTFRGR
+917 RFTFRGR

-938 KIVFFDVRSS
+938 KVVFFDVRSS

-954 LPIDAVRF
+954 LPIDAMKF

-971 LTRNGLIYKF
+971 LTSNGLIYKF
-981 VDEDMLSNNGYT
+981 TDEDIISNNGYT

-1004 FENVTPLYENLQY
+1004 FENMTPFYENLQY

-1040 NIVLALYPN
+1040 DIVLALYPN

-1101 MYSKSDLSVYEKL
+1101 MYSKNDLSVYEKL

>member
-1 MASISRKRPIRYDV
+1 MASISRKRAIRYNV
-15 PASRD
+15 PAARD
-20 LRKTYT
+20 LRRTYT

-81 IDAVSLG
+81 IDSVSLG
-88 DDIYALIKDKTT
+88 DDIYAIIKDNTT
-100 GAEHEYAFL
+100 GTEHEYAFL

-115 TYIDYR
+115 THIDYR

-132 NSIYITKCDSG
+132 NSIYITRCDSG
-143 DQFGVLLYDGT
+143 DQFGVLLYNGT

-189 NIFSTKANNG
+189 NIFCTTAKNG
-199 PGFRFSAL
+199 GEFRFSG
-207 NYSTPYDLRGKFQN
+207 YDYPTPYDLRGKNQT
-221 YITTE
+221 YIQTTSKDNVPLSPVESVWRTTE
-226 AGDATATLPARWER
+226 AR
-240 DACDASGGVIK
+240 DASVAQRTYIISAEGSRPETEYSVYVDISSWKIELWSDDAYLAVIRITASDIPWQQLDGSPNDEKNIVKRFHPEWACKGVDSNGVVHVFAGISNFGR
-251 TVARFKN
+251 VEFKN
-258 EYVPGGS
+258 EGGTWTGTLIKDPDCLCLDARFSGVSTTSLPRYATYLNYRGGTSSVVSVYTLNETTQTFTKTDFAAGNSGFSVPLRPQLLAVFKNPNGHTTGEYHDFFVIQGINTDVIS
-265 AISSDDG
+265 YDKTKLWVVGVINGISSVQAAEITFPDDSNGEYSALALSRDG
-272 DEIPPNIIQCTCEM
+272 DEFSSTSSSDFTFSFRVL
-286 WVSSGVTVYTKIVHL
+286 VSSPTKAGVFKVDISQHL
-301 NIVRPTAGLQLSK
+301 
-314 NIIELVPNGSN
+314 
-325 KNWDVDVDGEFTD
+325 
-338 ENILRKYHIDWA
+338 
-350 WALNYTTNPDAV
+350 
-362 IVRVGISNYGIVEG
+362 
-376 SKPDGGSNWNI
+376 
-387 RDFTYDV
+387 
-394 AGPSGHVDTFYSCAN
+394 
-409 KICLMNPVDYGE
+409 
-421 LWTKNSTGTLTQRSR
+421 ST
-436 GQAVYATVSSGNLTI
+436 I
-451 ETLTFDVSNEGSVGS
+451 
-466 FVVSDTDLPDDLT
+466 
-479 SIKDVTLLAAFRTR
+479 
-493 YTKTNDEPEYL
+493 
-504 ITETPFTASLQVVIF
+504 
-519 LLRIGTKLYTYCP
+519 
-532 VTGADGE
+532 
-539 MKKFSLPFTNAD
+539 
-551 NTPTVLGVSFA
+551 TPTVTLQQNFTSLVS
-562 SNEIFVPAATTSPCH
+562 
-577 YEFPAVGHIF
+577 
-587 AKTTDE
+587 
-593 LRIFGIDSKVSVVI
+593 
-607 SSTAGLAGVTVSVSS
+607 
-622 IKPVLTKYA
+622 
-631 DFSSVLLDG
+631 DG
-640 VEVNP
+640 VEFDP
-645 KYTELI
+645 IYTELAA
-651 MNDEIT
+651 NDSVI
-657 SFVANATT
+657 SFVANQNT

-671 RTFGNEASLKVV
+671 RSFGSEASLKTI
-683 NVYAYTTPVLGQIQ
+683 NVYAYTTPILGTIVPGKTVHTFSTQ
-697 DGAFTH
+697 T
-703 KFEQQGDGSM
+703 DGSL
-713 KVLAGSGSITYA
+713 KTTLASGTVLLV
-725 YSEAQL
+725 YSESQL
-731 YGTTGTNGSAYADP
+731 YGTNGADGTAYADST
-745 IFDITEKIGTA
+745 FDITNSIGTA
-756 LYTVWNDAREA
+756 LYTVWTDAREA

-833 VYWILGTGTGQLT
+833 MYWILGTGTGQLT
-846 HLKPVVSQFEIHGRK
+846 HLKPVVSQFDIHGRK

-901 SAAIFQ
+901 SSAIFQ

-917 HRFTFRGR
+917 RRFTFRGR

-954 LPIDAVRF
+954 LPIDAMKF

-971 LTRNGLIYKF
+971 LTSNGLIYKF
-981 VDEDMLSNNGYT
+981 TDEDMISNNGYT

-1004 FENVTPLYENLQY
+1004 FENVTPFYENLQY

-1040 NIVLALYPN
+1040 DIVLALYPN

-1101 MYSKSDLSVYEKL
+1101 MYSKNDLSVYEKL

>member
-20 LRKTYT
+20 LRRTYT

-81 IDAVSLG
+81 IDSVSLG
-88 DDIYALIKDKTT
+88 DDIYAIIKDNTT

-132 NSIYITKCDSG
+132 NSIYITRCNSG
-143 DQFGVLLYDGT
+143 DQFGVLLYNGT

-199 PGFRFSAL
+199 PGFRFSSL
-207 NYSTPYDLRGKFQN
+207 SYSTPYDLRGKFQN

-226 AGDATATLPARWER
+226 AGDATATLPAKWER
-240 DACDASGGVIK
+240 DACDASGGVLETI
-251 TVARFKN
+251 ARMKN
-258 EYVPGGS
+258 EYLPTSGALWSGADVR
-265 AISSDDG
+265 SSETSG
-272 DEIPPNIIQCTCEM
+272 IPSGIQCTCKI
-286 WVSSGVTVYTKIVHL
+286 WVASGVTVYTKDVYLSVI
-301 NIVRPTAGLQLSK
+301 RPLSSGLSNSSLKILSLT
-314 NIIELVPNGSN
+314 ESGADA
-325 KNWDVDVDGEFTD
+325 NWDAEIDGEFTD
-338 ENILRKYHIDWA
+338 DNVLRKYHIDWA
-350 WALNYTTNPDAV
+350 WALNNTTIEDDV
-362 IVRVGISNYGIVEG
+362 KVRIGVSNYGIVEG
-376 SKPDGGSNWNI
+376 SKPTNSSQPWGLRN
-387 RDFTYDV
+387 FTYKV
-394 AGPSGHVDTFYSCAN
+394 AGPSGYVDTFYSCAN
-409 KICLMNPVDYGE
+409 KICLMSPVDYGE
-421 LWTKNSTGTLTQRSR
+421 TWETDQKQTYKAL
-436 GQAVYATVSSGNLTI
+436 AVYATVSSGDLKI
-451 ETLTFDVSNEGSVGS
+451 ETLAFNSLAEGSVTS
-466 FVVSDTDLPDDLT
+466 YAVSDADLPDTLT
-479 SIKDVTLLAAFRTR
+479 SIKDVTLLAAFRVR
-493 YTKTNDEPEYL
+493 YTKTDYEPEYML
-504 ITETPFTASLQVVIF
+504 TKSPPVAIY
-519 LLRIGTKLYTYCP
+519 LLRIGTALYVHCP
-532 VTGADGE
+532 ISGETGE
-539 MKKFSLPFTNAD
+539 MRAFSLPFNNTD
-551 NTPTVLGVSFA
+551 NTPTVLGLSFA
-562 SNEIFVPAATTSPCH
+562 SNEIFVQGTTGTTHTYAYP
-577 YEFPAVGHIF
+577 VIGHIF

-593 LRIFGIDSKVSVVI
+593 LRIFGINTTVSVNI
-607 SSTAGLAGVTVSVSS
+607 ATSTTTTISVSS

-631 DFSSVLLDG
+631 DYTSVLLDG

-671 RTFGNEASLKVV
+671 RTFGSEASLKIV

-725 YSEAQL
+725 YSESQL

-833 VYWILGTGTGQLT
+833 MYWILGTGTGQLT
-846 HLKPVVSQFEIHGRK
+846 HLKPVVSQFDIHGRK

-901 SAAIFQ
+901 SSAIFQ
-907 KYDEFLANEK
+907 KYDEFLANEQR
-917 HRFTFRGR
+917 RFTFRGR

-954 LPIDAVRF
+954 LPIDAMKF

-971 LTRNGLIYKF
+971 LTSNGLIYKF
-981 VDEDMLSNNGYT
+981 TDEDMISNNGYT

-1004 FENVTPLYENLQY
+1004 FENVTPFYENLQY

-1040 NIVLALYPN
+1040 DIVLALYPN

-1101 MYSKSDLSVYEKL
+1101 MYSKNDLSVYEKL

>member
-20 LRKTYT
+20 LRRTYT

-81 IDAVSLG
+81 IDSVSLG
-88 DDIYALIKDKTT
+88 DDIYAIIKDNTT
-100 GAEHEYAFL
+100 GTEHEYAFL

-132 NSIYITKCDSG
+132 NSIYITRCDSG
-143 DQFGVLLYDGT
+143 DQFGVLLYNGT

-199 PGFRFSAL
+199 PGFRFSSL
-207 NYSTPYDLRGKFQN
+207 SYSTPYDLRGKFQN

-226 AGDATATLPARWER
+226 AGDTTATLPAKWER
-240 DACDASGGVIK
+240 DACDASGGVLETI
-251 TVARFKN
+251 ARVKN
-258 EYVPGGS
+258 EYIPGGGALWS
-265 AISSDDG
+265 GDDG
-272 DEIPPNIIQCTCEM
+272 ELPPETSVIPTGIQCTCKI
-286 WVSSGVTVYTKIVHL
+286 WVASGITVYTKDVYLSVI
-301 NIVRPTAGLQLSK
+301 RPLSSGLSNLSLK
-314 NIIELVPNGSN
+314 ILSLTESGAD
-325 KNWDVDVDGEFTD
+325 KNWDAETDGEFTD
-338 ENILRKYHIDWA
+338 ENVLRKYHIDWA
-350 WALNYTTNPDAV
+350 WALNNTTIENDV
-362 IVRVGISNYGIVEG
+362 KVRIGVSNYGIVEG
-376 SKPDGGSNWNI
+376 SKPTNSSQPWGLRN
-387 RDFTYDV
+387 FTYKV
-394 AGPSGHVDTFYSCAN
+394 AGPSGYVDTFYSCAN
-409 KICLMNPVDYGE
+409 KICLMSPVDYGE
-421 LWTKNSTGTLTQRSR
+421 TWETDQNQLYKAL
-436 GQAVYATVSSGNLTI
+436 AVYATVSSDNLKI
-451 ETLTFDVSNEGSVGS
+451 ETLAFDASAEGSVKS
-466 FVVSDTDLPDDLT
+466 YSVSKTDLPETLT
-479 SIKDVTLLAAFRTR
+479 SIKDVTLLAAFRIR
-493 YTKTNDEPEYL
+493 YTKTDYEPEYML
-504 ITETPFTASLQVVIF
+504 TKSPPVAIY
-519 LLRIGTKLYTYCP
+519 LLRIGTTLYVHCP
-532 VTGADGE
+532 ISGETGE
-539 MKKFSLPFTNAD
+539 MKAFSLPFNNTD
-551 NTPTVLGVSFA
+551 NTPTVLALSFA
-562 SNEIFVPAATTSPCH
+562 SNEIFVQGATGTTHTYAYP
-577 YEFPAVGHIF
+577 VIGHIF

-593 LRIFGIDSKVSVVI
+593 LRIFGINTTVSVNI
-607 SSTAGLAGVTVSVSS
+607 ATSTTTTISVSS

-631 DFSSVLLDG
+631 DYTSVLLDG

-651 MNDEIT
+651 MNDDIT
-657 SFVANATT
+657 SFVANQTT

-671 RTFGNEASLKVV
+671 RSFGSETSLKVV

-697 DGAFTH
+697 DGAITH

-846 HLKPVVSQFEIHGRK
+846 HLKPVVSQFDIHGRK

-901 SAAIFQ
+901 SSAIFQ
-907 KYDEFLANEK
+907 KYDEFLANERR
-917 HRFTFRGR
+917 RFTFRGR

-954 LPIDAVRF
+954 LPIDAVKF

-971 LTRNGLIYKF
+971 LTSNGLIYKF
-981 VDEDMLSNNGYT
+981 TDEDMLSNNGYT

-1004 FENVTPLYENLQY
+1004 FENVTPFYENLQY

-1040 NIVLALYPN
+1040 DIVLALYPN

-1101 MYSKSDLSVYEKL
+1101 MYSKNDLSVYEKL

>member
-20 LRKTYT
+20 LRRTYT

-81 IDAVSLG
+81 IDSVSLG
-88 DDIYALIKDKTT
+88 DDIYAIIKDNTT

-132 NSIYITKCDSG
+132 NSIYITRCNSG
-143 DQFGVLLYDGT
+143 DQFGVLLYNGT
-154 SVSSLTEGANIPI
+154 SVSSLTEGANIPV

-199 PGFRFSAL
+199 PGFRFSSL
-207 NYSTPYDLRGKFQN
+207 SYSTPYDLRGKFQN

-226 AGDATATLPARWER
+226 AGEATATLPARWER

-251 TVARFKN
+251 TVAKLKN
-258 EYVPGGS
+258 EYVPGSG
-265 AISSDDG
+265 AISSDES
-272 DEIPPNIIQCTCEM
+272 EIPSGVQCECEV
-286 WVSSGVTVYTKIVHL
+286 WVSSGITVYTKVVHL
-301 NIVRPTAGLQLSK
+301 NIIRSTASLQLST
-314 NIIELVPNGSN
+314 NIIELVPSGSN

-350 WALNYTTNPDAV
+350 WALNNTSNPDDV

-376 SKPDGGSNWNI
+376 SKPVNSSSNWGIHN
-387 RDFTYDV
+387 FTYKV
-394 AGPSGHVDTFYSCAN
+394 AGPSGYVDTFYSCAN
-409 KICLMNPVDYGE
+409 KICLMSPVDYGE
-421 LWTKNSTGTLTQRSR
+421 TWETDQKQTYKAL
-436 GQAVYATVSSGNLTI
+436 AVYATVSSGDLKI
-451 ETLTFDVSNEGSVGS
+451 ETLVFDASAEGSVKS
-466 FVVSDTDLPDDLT
+466 YSVSKTDLPETPT
-479 SIKDVTLLAAFRTR
+479 SIKDVTLLAAFRVR
-493 YTKTNDEPEYL
+493 YTKTDYEPEYMPTKSPPVA
-504 ITETPFTASLQVVIF
+504 IY
-519 LLRIGTKLYTYCP
+519 LLRIGTTLYVHCP
-532 VTGADGE
+532 ITGETGE
-539 MKKFSLPFTNAD
+539 MKAFSLPFNNTD
-551 NTPTVLGVSFA
+551 NTPTVLALSFA
-562 SNEIFVPAATTSPCH
+562 SNEIFVQSATGTTHTYAYP
-577 YEFPAVGHIF
+577 VIGHIF

-593 LRIFGIDSKVSVVI
+593 LRIFGIDTTVSVNI
-607 SSTAGLAGVTVSVSS
+607 ATSTTTTISVSS

-631 DFSSVLLDG
+631 DYTSVLLDG

-651 MNDEIT
+651 MNNEIT

-671 RTFGNEASLKVV
+671 RTFGSEASLKVV
-683 NVYAYTTPVLGQIQ
+683 NVYAYTTPVLGQIR
-697 DGAFTH
+697 DGALTH
-703 KFEQQGDGSM
+703 EFEQLNDGSM
-713 KVLAGSGSITYA
+713 KVYAGSGSITYA
-725 YSEAQL
+725 YSESQL
-731 YGTTGTNGSAYADP
+731 YGTNGINGSAYADP

-833 VYWILGTGTGQLT
+833 MYWILGTGTGQLT
-846 HLKPVVSQFEIHGRK
+846 HLKPVVSQFDIHGRK

-901 SAAIFQ
+901 SSAIFQ

-917 HRFTFRGR
+917 RRFTFRGR

-938 KIVFFDVRSS
+938 KVVFFDVRSS

-954 LPIDAVRF
+954 LPIDAMKF

-971 LTRNGLIYKF
+971 LTSNGLIYKF
-981 VDEDMLSNNGYT
+981 TDEDILSNNGYT

-1004 FENVTPLYENLQY
+1004 FENVTPFYENLQY

-1040 NIVLALYPN
+1040 DIVLALYPN

-1101 MYSKSDLSVYEKL
+1101 MYSKNDLSVYEKL

>member
-1 MASISRKRPIRYDV
+1 MASISRKRSIRYNV
-15 PASRD
+15 PAARD
-20 LRKTYT
+20 LRRTYT

-81 IDAVSLG
+81 IDSVSLG
-88 DDIYALIKDKTT
+88 DDIYAIIKDNTI

-132 NSIYITKCDSG
+132 NSIYITRCDSG
-143 DQFGVLLYDGT
+143 DQFGVLLYNGT
-154 SVSSLTEGANIPI
+154 SVSSLTEGANIPT

-199 PGFRFSAL
+199 PGFRFSSL
-207 NYSTPYDLRGKFQN
+207 SYSTPYDLRGKFQN

-226 AGDATATLPARWER
+226 ASYATATLPARWER
-240 DACDASGGVIK
+240 DACDASGGVLVTI
-251 TVARFKN
+251 ARMKN
-258 EYVPGGS
+258 EYLPSTTALATENDAERSLVTSG
-265 AISSDDG
+265 
-272 DEIPPNIIQCTCEM
+272 IPSGVQCECRI
-286 WVSSGVTVYTKIVHL
+286 WVSSGVTVDTKIVHL
-301 NIVRPTAGLQLSK
+301 NMIRSSGNQPLST
-314 NIIELVPNGSN
+314 NIIELVPSGSN

-350 WALNYTTNPDAV
+350 WALNNTSIPDDV

-376 SKPDGGSNWNI
+376 SKPTNSAQPWGI
-387 RDFTYDV
+387 RNFTYKV
-394 AGPSGHVDTFYSCAN
+394 AGPSGYVDTFYSCAN
-409 KICLMNPVDYGE
+409 KICLMGPVDYGE
-421 LWTKNSTGTLTQRSR
+421 TWETEQKQTYKAL
-436 GQAVYATVSSGNLTI
+436 AVYATVSSGDLKI
-451 ETLTFDVSNEGSVGS
+451 ETLAFNSLAEGSVTS
-466 FVVSDTDLPDDLT
+466 YAVSDADLPDALT
-479 SIKDVTLLAAFRTR
+479 SIKDVTLLAAFRVR
-493 YTKTNDEPEYL
+493 YTKTDYEPEYML
-504 ITETPFTASLQVVIF
+504 TKSPPVAIY
-519 LLRIGTKLYTYCP
+519 LLRIGTTLYTYCP
-532 VTGADGE
+532 ISGETGE
-539 MKKFSLPFTNAD
+539 MKKFSLPFNNTD
-551 NTPTVLGVSFA
+551 NTPTVLGLSFA
-562 SNEIFVPAATTSPCH
+562 SNEIFVQGATGTTHTYAYP
-577 YEFPAVGHIF
+577 VIGHIF

-593 LRIFGIDSKVSVVI
+593 LRIFGIDTTVSVNI
-607 SSTAGLAGVTVSVSS
+607 TTSTTTTISVSS
-622 IKPVLTKYA
+622 IKPALTKYA
-631 DFSSVLLDG
+631 DYTSVLLDG

-671 RTFGNEASLKVV
+671 RTFGNEASLKIV

-725 YSEAQL
+725 YSESQL

-756 LYTVWNDAREA
+756 LYTVWNEAREA

-833 VYWILGTGTGQLT
+833 MYWILGTGTGQLT
-846 HLKPVVSQFEIHGRK
+846 HLKPVVSQFDIHGRK

-901 SAAIFQ
+901 SSAIFQ

-917 HRFTFRGR
+917 RRFTFRGR
-925 WYNMYCISTGAET
+925 WYNMYCISTGVET

-954 LPIDAVRF
+954 LPIDAMKF

-971 LTRNGLIYKF
+971 LTSNGLIYKF
-981 VDEDMLSNNGYT
+981 TDEDMLSNNGYT

-1004 FENVTPLYENLQY
+1004 FENVTPFYENLQY

-1040 NIVLALYPN
+1040 DIVLALYPN

-1101 MYSKSDLSVYEKL
+1101 MYSKNDLSVYEKL

>member
-20 LRKTYT
+20 LRRTYT

-81 IDAVSLG
+81 IDSVSLG
-88 DDIYALIKDKTT
+88 DDIYAIIKDNTT

-132 NSIYITKCDSG
+132 NSIYITRCNSG
-143 DQFGVLLYDGT
+143 DQFGVLLYNGT
-154 SVSSLTEGANIPI
+154 SVSSLTEGANIPT

-199 PGFRFSAL
+199 PGFRFSSL
-207 NYSTPYDLRGKFQN
+207 SYSTPYDLRGKFQN

-251 TVARFKN
+251 TVAKLKN
-258 EYVPGGS
+258 EYVPGSS
-265 AISSDDG
+265 ALPSDES
-272 DEIPPNIIQCTCEM
+272 EIPSGVQCECEV
-286 WVSSGVTVYTKIVHL
+286 WVSSGITVSTKVVHL
-301 NIVRPTAGLQLSK
+301 NIIRSTASLQLST
-314 NIIELVPNGSN
+314 NIIELFPSGSN

-350 WALNYTTNPDAV
+350 WALNNTSNPDDV

-376 SKPDGGSNWNI
+376 SKPTSSSNWGIHN
-387 RDFTYDV
+387 FTYKV
-394 AGPSGHVDTFYSCAN
+394 AGPSGYVDTFYSCAN
-409 KICLMNPVDYGE
+409 KICLMSPVDYGE
-421 LWTKNSTGTLTQRSR
+421 LWRKESGTLAKAYRA
-436 GQAVYATVSSGNLTI
+436 QAVYATVSSGALTI
-451 ETLTFDVSNEGSVGS
+451 ETLAFNADNEGSVTS
-466 FVVSDTDLPDDLT
+466 FTVSDTDLTGDLT
-479 SIKDVTLLAAFRTR
+479 SIKDVTLLAALRAR
-493 YTKTNDEPEYL
+493 YTKTTDEPEYL
-504 ITETPFTASLQVVIF
+504 IVDSPSAVSLPLAMY
-519 LLRIGTKLYTYCP
+519 LLRIGTALYTYCP
-532 VTGADGE
+532 ITGATGE
-539 MKKFSLPFTNAD
+539 MKKLSLPFTDAEAIS
-551 NTPTVLGVSFA
+551 TVLALSFA
-562 SNEIFVPAATTSPCH
+562 SDEIFVPAAAAPHT
-577 YEFPAVGHIF
+577 YEFPVVGHIL

-593 LRIFGIDSKVSVVI
+593 LRIFKIDAVVSVNTSFVGTVNVSI
-607 SSTAGLAGVTVSVSS
+607 SKITPN
-622 IKPVLTKYA
+622 ITKYA
-631 DFSSVLLDG
+631 DYTSVLLDG

-651 MNDEIT
+651 MNDDIT

-671 RTFGNEASLKVV
+671 RTFGSEASLKVV
-683 NVYAYTTPVLGQIQ
+683 NVYAYTTPVLGQIR
-697 DGAFTH
+697 DGALTH
-703 KFEQQGDGSM
+703 EFEQLNDGSM
-713 KVLAGSGSITYA
+713 KVFAGSGSITYA
-725 YSEAQL
+725 YSESQL
-731 YGTTGTNGSAYADP
+731 YGTTGTNGFAYADP

-833 VYWILGTGTGQLT
+833 MYWILGTGTGQLT
-846 HLKPVVSQFEIHGRK
+846 HLKPVVSQFDIHGRK

-901 SAAIFQ
+901 SSAIFQ
-907 KYDEFLANEK
+907 KYDEFLANEQR
-917 HRFTFRGR
+917 RFTFRGR

-954 LPIDAVRF
+954 LPIDAMKF

-971 LTRNGLIYKF
+971 LTSNGLIYKF
-981 VDEDMLSNNGYT
+981 TDEDMISNNGYT

-1004 FENVTPLYENLQY
+1004 FENVTPFYENLQY

-1040 NIVLALYPN
+1040 DIVLALYPN

-1101 MYSKSDLSVYEKL
+1101 MYSKNDLSVYEKL

>member
-1 MASISRKRPIRYDV
+1 MASISRKRTIRYNV

-20 LRKTYT
+20 LRRTYT

-81 IDAVSLG
+81 IDSVSLG
-88 DDIYALIKDKTT
+88 DDIYAIIKDNTT

-132 NSIYITKCDSG
+132 NSIYITRCNSG
-143 DQFGVLLYDGT
+143 DQFGVLLYNGT

-199 PGFRFSAL
+199 PGFRFSSL
-207 NYSTPYDLRGKFQN
+207 SYSTPYDLRGKFQN

-240 DACDASGGVIK
+240 DACDASGGIIK
-251 TVARFKN
+251 TVAKLKN
-258 EYVPGGS
+258 EYVPGSGALTS
-265 AISSDDG
+265 GES
-272 DEIPPNIIQCTCEM
+272 EIPSGVRCECEM
-286 WVSSGVTVYTKIVHL
+286 WVSSGVSVSTKIVHL
-301 NIVRPTAGLQLSK
+301 NIIRPSASLQLSK
-314 NIIELVPNGSN
+314 NIIEVVPSGQYQ
-325 KNWDVDVDGEFTD
+325 NWDVNVDGEFTD

-350 WALNYTTNPDAV
+350 WALNNTSNPDDV

-376 SKPDGGSNWNI
+376 SKPTGSSNWNI
-387 RDFTYDV
+387 HDFTYKV
-394 AGPSGHVDTFYSCAN
+394 AGPSGYVDTFYSCAN
-409 KICLMNPVDYGE
+409 KICLMSPVDYGE
-421 LWTKNSTGTLTQRSR
+421 LWRKESGTLAKAYRA
-436 GQAVYATVSSGNLTI
+436 QAVYAAVSSGALTI
-451 ETLTFDVSNEGSVGS
+451 ETLAFNADNEGSVTS
-466 FVVSDTDLPDDLT
+466 FTVSDTDLTGDIT
-479 SIKDVTLLAAFRTR
+479 SIKDVTLLAALRAR
-493 YTKTNDEPEYL
+493 YIKTTDEPEYL
-504 ITETPFTASLQVVIF
+504 IVDSPSAVSLPLAIY
-519 LLRIGTKLYTYCP
+519 LLRIGTALYSYCP
-532 VTGADGE
+532 ITGETGE
-539 MKKFSLPFTNAD
+539 MKRLSLPFTDAEAI
-551 NTPTVLGVSFA
+551 PTVLALSFA
-562 SNEIFVPAATTSPCH
+562 SDEIFVPAAAAPHT
-577 YEFPAVGHIF
+577 YEFPIVGHIL

-593 LRIFGIDSKVSVVI
+593 LRIFKIDAVVSVNTSFVGTVNVSI
-607 SSTAGLAGVTVSVSS
+607 SRITPN
-622 IKPVLTKYA
+622 ITKYA
-631 DFSSVLLDG
+631 DYTSVLLDG

-651 MNDEIT
+651 MNNDIT

-671 RTFGNEASLKVV
+671 RTFGSEASLKVV
-683 NVYAYTTPVLGQIQ
+683 NVYAYTTPVLGQIR
-697 DGAFTH
+697 DGALTH
-703 KFEQQGDGSM
+703 EFEQLNDGSM
-713 KVLAGSGSITYA
+713 KVYAGSGSITYA
-725 YSEAQL
+725 YSESQL
-731 YGTTGTNGSAYADP
+731 YGTNGTNGSAYADP

-756 LYTVWNDAREA
+756 LYTVWQEAREA

-833 VYWILGTGTGQLT
+833 MYWILGTGTGQLT
-846 HLKPVVSQFEIHGRK
+846 HLKPVVSQFDIHGRK

-901 SAAIFQ
+901 SSAIFQ

-917 HRFTFRGR
+917 RRFTFRGR
-925 WYNMYCISTGAET
+925 WYNMYCISTGVET

-954 LPIDAVRF
+954 LPIDAMKF

-971 LTRNGLIYKF
+971 LTSNGLIYKF
-981 VDEDMLSNNGYT
+981 TDEDIISNNGYT
-993 ARYNDELVNVS
+993 ARYNDELVNVL

-1040 NIVLALYPN
+1040 DIVLALYPN

-1101 MYSKSDLSVYEKL
+1101 MYSKNDLSVYEKL

>member
-1 MASISRKRPIRYDV
+1 MASISRKRPIRYNV
-15 PASRD
+15 PAARD
-20 LRKTYT
+20 LRRTYT

-81 IDAVSLG
+81 IDSVSLG
-88 DDIYALIKDKTT
+88 DDIYAIIKDNTT

-132 NSIYITKCDSG
+132 NSIYITRCDSG
-143 DQFGVLLYDGT
+143 DQFGVLLYNGT
-154 SVSSLTEGANIPI
+154 SVSSLTEGANIPT

-199 PGFRFSAL
+199 PGFRFSSL
-207 NYSTPYDLRGKFQN
+207 SYSTPYDLRGKFQN

-240 DACDASGGVIK
+240 DACDARGGVLETI
-251 TVARFKN
+251 ARVKN
-258 EYVPGGS
+258 EYVPGGG
-265 AISSDDG
+265 ALSSDTS
-272 DEIPPNIIQCTCEM
+272 EIPSGIQCTCKI
-286 WVSSGVTVYTKIVHL
+286 WVASGVSVSTKDVYLSVIRPLSSGLSNSSLKI
-301 NIVRPTAGLQLSK
+301 LSLT
-314 NIIELVPNGSN
+314 ESGAD
-325 KNWDVDVDGEFTD
+325 KNWDAETDGEFTD
-338 ENILRKYHIDWA
+338 DNVLRKYHIDWA
-350 WALNYTTNPDAV
+350 WALNNTTIEDDV
-362 IVRVGISNYGIVEG
+362 KVRIGVSNYGIVEG
-376 SKPDGGSNWNI
+376 SKPTNSSQPWGLRN
-387 RDFTYDV
+387 FTYKV
-394 AGPSGHVDTFYSCAN
+394 AGQSGYVDTFYSCAN
-409 KICLMNPVDYGE
+409 KICLMSPVDYGE
-421 LWTKNSTGTLTQRSR
+421 TWETNQNQLYKAL
-436 GQAVYATVSSGNLTI
+436 AVYATVSSGDLKI
-451 ETLTFDVSNEGSVGS
+451 ETLAFNSSAEGSVKS
-466 FVVSDTDLPDDLT
+466 YSVSKADLPET
-479 SIKDVTLLAAFRTR
+479 PASIKDVTLLAAFRVR
-493 YTKTNDEPEYL
+493 YTKTDYEPEYML
-504 ITETPFTASLQVVIF
+504 TKSPPVAIY
-519 LLRIGTKLYTYCP
+519 LLRIGTTLYTYCP
-532 VTGADGE
+532 ISGETGE
-539 MKKFSLPFTNAD
+539 MKPFSLPFNNTD
-551 NTPTVLGVSFA
+551 NTPTVLALSFA
-562 SNEIFVPAATTSPCH
+562 SNEIFVQGATETTHTYAYP
-577 YEFPAVGHIF
+577 VIGHIF

-593 LRIFGIDSKVSVVI
+593 LRIFGINTTVSVNI
-607 SSTAGLAGVTVSVSS
+607 ATSTTTTISVSS

-631 DFSSVLLDG
+631 DYTSVLLDG

-657 SFVANATT
+657 SFVANQTT

-671 RTFGNEASLKVV
+671 RSFGSEASLKIV

-846 HLKPVVSQFEIHGRK
+846 HLKPVVSQFDIHGRK

-901 SAAIFQ
+901 SSAIFQ
-907 KYDEFLANEK
+907 KYDEFLANERR
-917 HRFTFRGR
+917 RFTFRGR

-938 KIVFFDVRSS
+938 KVVFFDVRSS

-954 LPIDAVRF
+954 LPIDAMKF

-971 LTRNGLIYKF
+971 LTSNGLIYKF
-981 VDEDMLSNNGYT
+981 TDEDIISNNGYT

-1004 FENVTPLYENLQY
+1004 FENVTPFYENLQY

-1040 NIVLALYPN
+1040 DIVLALYPN

-1101 MYSKSDLSVYEKL
+1101 MYSKNDLSVYEKL

>member
-20 LRKTYT
+20 LRRTYT

-81 IDAVSLG
+81 IDSVSLG
-88 DDIYALIKDKTT
+88 DDIYAIIKDNTT

-132 NSIYITKCDSG
+132 NSIYITRCDSG
-143 DQFGVLLYDGT
+143 DQFGVLLYNGT

-189 NIFSTKANNG
+189 NIFCTTAKNG
-199 PGFRFSAL
+199 GEFRFSG
-207 NYSTPYDLRGKFQN
+207 YDYPTPYDLRGKNQT
-221 YITTE
+221 YIQTTSKDNVPLSPVESVWRTTE
-226 AGDATATLPARWER
+226 AR
-240 DACDASGGVIK
+240 DASVAQRTYIISAEGSSLETEYSVYVDISLRKIELWSDDAYLAVIRITASDIQWQPLDGSPNDEKNIVKRFHPEWACKGVDSNGVIH
-251 TVARFKN
+251 VFAGISNFGRVEFKN
-258 EYVPGGS
+258 EGG
-265 AISSDDG
+265 
-272 DEIPPNIIQCTCEM
+272 T
-286 WVSSGVTVYTKIVHL
+286 W
-301 NIVRPTAGLQLSK
+301 
-314 NIIELVPNGSN
+314 
-325 KNWDVDVDGEFTD
+325 
-338 ENILRKYHIDWA
+338 
-350 WALNYTTNPDAV
+350 
-362 IVRVGISNYGIVEG
+362 
-376 SKPDGGSNWNI
+376 
-387 RDFTYDV
+387 
-394 AGPSGHVDTFYSCAN
+394 
-409 KICLMNPVDYGE
+409 
-421 LWTKNSTGTLTQRSR
+421 TGTLIKDPDCLCLDARFSGVSTTSLPR
-436 GQAVYATVSSGNLTI
+436 YATYLNYRGGTSSVVSVYTLNETTQTFTKTDFAAGDSGFSVPLRPQLLAVFKNPNGHTTGEYHDFFVIQGINTDVISYDKTKLWVVGVINGISSVQAAEITFPDDSNGEYSALALSRDGDKFSSTSSSDFTFSFRVLVSSPTKAGVFKVDISQHLSTI
-451 ETLTFDVSNEGSVGS
+451 
-466 FVVSDTDLPDDLT
+466 
-479 SIKDVTLLAAFRTR
+479 
-493 YTKTNDEPEYL
+493 
-504 ITETPFTASLQVVIF
+504 
-519 LLRIGTKLYTYCP
+519 
-532 VTGADGE
+532 
-539 MKKFSLPFTNAD
+539 
-551 NTPTVLGVSFA
+551 TPTVTLQQNFTSLVS
-562 SNEIFVPAATTSPCH
+562 
-577 YEFPAVGHIF
+577 
-587 AKTTDE
+587 
-593 LRIFGIDSKVSVVI
+593 
-607 SSTAGLAGVTVSVSS
+607 
-622 IKPVLTKYA
+622 
-631 DFSSVLLDG
+631 DG
-640 VEVNP
+640 VEFDP
-645 KYTELI
+645 IYTELAA
-651 MNDEIT
+651 NDSVI
-657 SFVANATT
+657 SFVANQNT

-671 RTFGNEASLKVV
+671 RSFGSEASLKTI
-683 NVYAYTTPVLGQIQ
+683 NVYAYTTPILGTIVPGKTVHTFSTQ
-697 DGAFTH
+697 T
-703 KFEQQGDGSM
+703 DGSL
-713 KVLAGSGSITYA
+713 KTTLASGTVLLA
-725 YSEAQL
+725 YSESQL
-731 YGTTGTNGSAYADP
+731 YGTNGADGTAYADSS
-745 IFDITEKIGTA
+745 FDITNSIGTA

-833 VYWILGTGTGQLT
+833 MYWILGTGTGQLT
-846 HLKPVVSQFEIHGRK
+846 HLKPVVSQFDIHGRK

-901 SAAIFQ
+901 SSAIFQ

-917 HRFTFRGR
+917 RRFTFRGR

-954 LPIDAVRF
+954 LPIDAMKF

-971 LTRNGLIYKF
+971 LTSNGLIYKF
-981 VDEDMLSNNGYT
+981 TDEDIISNNGYT

-1004 FENVTPLYENLQY
+1004 FENMTPFYENLQY

-1040 NIVLALYPN
+1040 DIVLALYPN

-1101 MYSKSDLSVYEKL
+1101 MYSKNDLSVYEKL

>member
-81 IDAVSLG
+81 IDSVSLG

-189 NIFSTKANNG
+189 NIFNTKANNG

-240 DACDASGGVIK
+240 DACDASGGVLETI
-251 TVARFKN
+251 ARVKN
-258 EYVPGGS
+258 EYVLGGG
-265 AISSDDG
+265 ALSSDTS
-272 DEIPPNIIQCTCEM
+272 EIPSGIQCTCRV
-286 WVSSGVTVYTKIVHL
+286 WVSSGVSVDTKDVWLSVI
-301 NIVRPTAGLQLSK
+301 RPSAGLQNLTMKVKALNPS
-314 NIIELVPNGSN
+314 GQYQ
-325 KNWDVDVDGEFTD
+325 NWDVDVDGEFTD

-350 WALNYTTNPDAV
+350 WALNNTSNPDDV
-362 IVRVGISNYGIVEG
+362 IVRVGISNYGIIEG
-376 SKPDGGSNWNI
+376 SKPTGSSQWNLHN
-387 RDFTYDV
+387 FTYKV
-394 AGPSGHVDTFYSCAN
+394 AGSSGYVDTFYSCEN
-409 KICLMNPVDYGE
+409 KICLMSPVDYGE
-421 LWTKNSTGTLTQRSR
+421 LWRKESGTLAQAYRA
-436 GQAVYATVSSGNLTI
+436 QAVYATVSSGALTI
-451 ETLTFDVSNEGSVGS
+451 ETLAFATDNEGSVGS
-466 FVVSDTDLPDDLT
+466 FVVSSTDLPDDLT
-479 SIKDVTLLAAFRTR
+479 SIKDVTLLAAFRAR
-493 YTKTNDEPEYL
+493 YTKTTDEPEYL
-504 ITETPFTASLQVVIF
+504 IVDSPAAVSLPLAIY
-519 LLRIGTKLYTYCP
+519 LLRIGTALYTYCP
-532 VTGADGE
+532 VTGETGE
-539 MKKFSLPFTNAD
+539 MKKLSLPFTDAEAI
-551 NTPTVLGVSFA
+551 PTVLGLSFA
-562 SNEIFVPAATTSPCH
+562 SDEIFVPAAAAPH
-577 YEFPAVGHIF
+577 NYKFPIVGHIL

-593 LRIFGIDSKVSVVI
+593 LRIFKIDTVVSVRTSYV
-607 SSTAGLAGVTVSVSS
+607 LTVAISVS
-622 IKPVLTKYA
+622 IAPNVTKYA
-631 DFSSVLLDG
+631 DYTSVLLDG

-651 MNDEIT
+651 MNDDIT

-671 RTFGNEASLKVV
+671 RTFGSEASLKVV
-683 NVYAYTTPVLGQIQ
+683 NVYAYTTPVLGQIR
-697 DGAFTH
+697 DGALTH
-703 KFEQQGDGSM
+703 EFERLNDGSM
-713 KVLAGSGSITYA
+713 KVYAGSGSITYA
-725 YSEAQL
+725 YSESQL
-731 YGTTGTNGSAYADP
+731 YGTNGTNGFAYADP

-954 LPIDAVRF
+954 LPIDAMKF

-971 LTRNGLIYKF
+971 LTSNGLIYKF
-981 VDEDMLSNNGYT
+981 TDDDMISNNGYT

-1004 FENVTPLYENLQY
+1004 FENVTPFYENLQY

-1040 NIVLALYPN
+1040 DIVVALYPN

>member
-1 MASISRKRPIRYDV
+1 MASISRKRAIRYNV
-15 PASRD
+15 PAARD
-20 LRKTYT
+20 LRRTYT

-81 IDAVSLG
+81 IDSVSLG
-88 DDIYALIKDKTT
+88 DDIYAIIKDNTT

-132 NSIYITKCDSG
+132 NSIYITRCNSG
-143 DQFGVLLYDGT
+143 DQFGVLLYNGT

-189 NIFSTKANNG
+189 NIFCTTAKNG
-199 PGFRFSAL
+199 GEFRFSG
-207 NYSTPYDLRGKFQN
+207 YDYPTPYDLRGKNQT
-221 YITTE
+221 YIQTTSKDNVPLSPVESVWSKTE
-226 AGDATATLPARWER
+226 AR
-240 DACDASGGVIK
+240 DASVAKRAYVISAEGSSLETEYSVYTDISSRKVELWSGDTYLAVIRISTSDIPWQQHLDGSPDDEKNIVKRFHPEWACKGVDSNSVVHVFAGISNFGR
-251 TVARFKN
+251 VEFKN
-258 EYVPGGS
+258 EGGTWTGTLIKDPDCLCLD
-265 AISSDDG
+265 ARF
-272 DEIPPNIIQCTCEM
+272 
-286 WVSSGVTVYTKIVHL
+286 SGVSTTSRPRYATYLNPRGGIDSVVSVYTL
-301 NIVRPTAGLQLSK
+301 NETTQTFTRTDFKKDDSNFSVPVRPQVLAKFENPDGHTTDEYHDFFVIQDTDFGFSPYDKTKVWVIGVHFDASWPTSSTR
-314 NIIELVPNGSN
+314 IYAAEITFPNGSEGEYN
-325 KNWDVDVDGEFTD
+325 VLALSRDDDEFSTTPGQPGTPTKYNFSFRVLASSTAKAGVFKVDILQDG
-338 ENILRKYHIDWA
+338 
-350 WALNYTTNPDAV
+350 
-362 IVRVGISNYGIVEG
+362 
-376 SKPDGGSNWNI
+376 
-387 RDFTYDV
+387 
-394 AGPSGHVDTFYSCAN
+394 
-409 KICLMNPVDYGE
+409 
-421 LWTKNSTGTLTQRSR
+421 
-436 GQAVYATVSSGNLTI
+436 ATI
-451 ETLTFDVSNEGSVGS
+451 
-466 FVVSDTDLPDDLT
+466 
-479 SIKDVTLLAAFRTR
+479 
-493 YTKTNDEPEYL
+493 
-504 ITETPFTASLQVVIF
+504 
-519 LLRIGTKLYTYCP
+519 
-532 VTGADGE
+532 
-539 MKKFSLPFTNAD
+539 
-551 NTPTVLGVSFA
+551 TPTVTLQQNFTSLVS
-562 SNEIFVPAATTSPCH
+562 
-577 YEFPAVGHIF
+577 
-587 AKTTDE
+587 
-593 LRIFGIDSKVSVVI
+593 
-607 SSTAGLAGVTVSVSS
+607 
-622 IKPVLTKYA
+622 
-631 DFSSVLLDG
+631 DG
-640 VEVNP
+640 VEFDP
-645 KYTELI
+645 IYTELAA
-651 MNDEIT
+651 NDSVI
-657 SFVANATT
+657 SFTANRTT

-671 RTFGNEASLKVV
+671 RSFGSEASLKTI
-683 NVYAYTTPVLGQIQ
+683 NVYAYTTPILGTIVPGQTVHTFSTQ
-697 DGAFTH
+697 T
-703 KFEQQGDGSM
+703 DGSL
-713 KVLAGSGSITYA
+713 KTTLASGTVILA
-725 YSEAQL
+725 YSESQL
-731 YGTTGTNGSAYADP
+731 YGTNGADGTAYADST
-745 IFDITEKIGTA
+745 FDITNSIGTA

-833 VYWILGTGTGQLT
+833 MYWILGTGTGQLT
-846 HLKPVVSQFEIHGRK
+846 HLKPVVSQFDIHGRK

-901 SAAIFQ
+901 SSAIFQ
-907 KYDEFLANEK
+907 KYDEFLANERR
-917 HRFTFRGR
+917 RFTFRGR

-938 KIVFFDVRSS
+938 KVVFFDVRSS

-954 LPIDAVRF
+954 LPIDAMKF

-971 LTRNGLIYKF
+971 LTSNGLIYKF
-981 VDEDMLSNNGYT
+981 TDEDMISNNGYT

-1004 FENVTPLYENLQY
+1004 FENMTPFYENLQY

-1040 NIVLALYPN
+1040 DIVLALYPN

-1101 MYSKSDLSVYEKL
+1101 MYSKNDLSVYEKL

>member
-81 IDAVSLG
+81 IDSVSLG

-189 NIFSTKANNG
+189 NIFNTKANNG

-221 YITTE
+221 YIKTE
-226 AGDATATLPARWER
+226 AGEATATLPAKWER
-240 DACDASGGVIK
+240 DACDASGGVLETI
-251 TVARFKN
+251 ARVKV
-258 EYVPGGS
+258 EYVPGSS
-265 AISSDDG
+265 AISSDTSETPSG
-272 DEIPPNIIQCTCEM
+272 IPCTCKI
-286 WVSSGVTVYTKIVHL
+286 WVASGVSVSTKDVYLSVIRPLSSGLSNSSLKI
-301 NIVRPTAGLQLSK
+301 LS
-314 NIIELVPNGSN
+314 LSPSGSD
-325 KNWDVDVDGEFTD
+325 KNWDTETDGEFTD
-338 ENILRKYHIDWA
+338 ENVLRKYHIDWA
-350 WALNYTTNPDAV
+350 WSLDDTTIENNV
-362 IVRVGISNYGIVEG
+362 VVRIGVSNYGIVEG
-376 SKPDGGSNWNI
+376 SKPSNSSQPWGLRN
-387 RDFTYDV
+387 FTYKV
-394 AGPSGHVDTFYSCAN
+394 GNTDTFYSCAN
-409 KICLMNPVDYGE
+409 KICLMSPVDYGE
-421 LWTKNSTGTLTQRSR
+421 LWRKSSTGALAQVAKA
-436 GQAVYATVSSGNLTI
+436 QAVYATVSSGDLKI
-451 ETLTFDVSNEGSVGS
+451 EKLVFNASAEGSVES
-466 FVVSDTDLPDDLT
+466 FVVSGTDLPDDLA
-479 SIKDVTLLAAFRTR
+479 SIKDITLLAAFRTR
-493 YTKTNDEPEYL
+493 YTKTADEPEYL
-504 ITETPFTASLQVVIF
+504 IVESPAAVSFPLAMF
-519 LLRIGTKLYTYCP
+519 LLRIGTTLYTYCP
-532 VTGADGE
+532 ITGETGE
-539 MKKFSLPFTNAD
+539 MKKFSLPFNNTD
-551 NTPTVLGVSFA
+551 NTPTVLALSFA
-562 SNEIFVPAATTSPCH
+562 SNEIFVPAAAAP
-577 YEFPAVGHIF
+577 YNYKFPIVGHIL

-593 LRIFGIDSKVSVVI
+593 LRIFGVDTIISVNTSVDSVGF
-607 SSTAGLAGVTVSVSS
+607 TATVSVSS
-622 IKPVLTKYA
+622 IKPVLTKHA

-651 MNDEIT
+651 MSDDIT

-671 RTFGNEASLKVV
+671 RKFGGDASLKIV

-713 KVLAGSGSITYA
+713 KVPAGSGSITYA

-756 LYTVWNDAREA
+756 LYTVWQEAREA

-820 ISPTAAIMSTEKG
+820 ISPTAAIMSTENG

-938 KIVFFDVRSS
+938 EIVFFDVRSS

>member
-20 LRKTYT
+20 LRRTYT

-81 IDAVSLG
+81 IDSVSLG
-88 DDIYALIKDKTT
+88 DDIYAIIKDNTT

-132 NSIYITKCDSG
+132 NSIYITRCNSG
-143 DQFGVLLYDGT
+143 DQFGVLLYNGT

-199 PGFRFSAL
+199 PGFRFSSL
-207 NYSTPYDLRGKFQN
+207 SYSTPYDLRGKFQN

-240 DACDASGGVIK
+240 DACDASGGIIK
-251 TVARFKN
+251 TVAKLKN
-258 EYVPGGS
+258 EYVPGSS
-265 AISSDDG
+265 AIWSGAGES
-272 DEIPPNIIQCTCEM
+272 EIPSGVQCECEV
-286 WVSSGVTVYTKIVHL
+286 WVSSGITVSTKIVHL
-301 NIVRPTAGLQLSK
+301 NIIRSSASLQLSK
-314 NIIELVPNGSN
+314 NIIEVVPSGQYQ
-325 KNWDVDVDGEFTD
+325 NWDVNVDGEFTD

-350 WALNYTTNPDAV
+350 WALNNTSNPDDV

-376 SKPDGGSNWNI
+376 SKPTGSSNWNI
-387 RDFTYDV
+387 HDFTYKV
-394 AGPSGHVDTFYSCAN
+394 AGPSGYVDTFYSCAN
-409 KICLMNPVDYGE
+409 KICLMSPVDYGE
-421 LWTKNSTGTLTQRSR
+421 LWRKESGTLAKAYRA
-436 GQAVYATVSSGNLTI
+436 QAVYAAVSSGALTI
-451 ETLTFDVSNEGSVGS
+451 ETLAFNADNEGSVTS
-466 FVVSDTDLPDDLT
+466 FTVSDTDLTGDIT
-479 SIKDVTLLAAFRTR
+479 SIKDVTLLAALRAR
-493 YTKTNDEPEYL
+493 YIKTTDEPEYL
-504 ITETPFTASLQVVIF
+504 IVDSPSAVSLPLAIY
-519 LLRIGTKLYTYCP
+519 LLRIGTALYSYCP
-532 VTGADGE
+532 ITGETGE
-539 MKKFSLPFTNAD
+539 MKRLSLPFTDAEAI
-551 NTPTVLGVSFA
+551 PTVLALSFA
-562 SNEIFVPAATTSPCH
+562 SDEIFVPAAAAPHT
-577 YEFPAVGHIF
+577 YEFPIVGHIL

-593 LRIFGIDSKVSVVI
+593 LRIFKIDAVVSVNTSFVGTVNVSI
-607 SSTAGLAGVTVSVSS
+607 SRITPN
-622 IKPVLTKYA
+622 ITKYA
-631 DFSSVLLDG
+631 DYTSVLLDG

-651 MNDEIT
+651 MNNDIT

-671 RTFGNEASLKVV
+671 RTFGSEASLKVV
-683 NVYAYTTPVLGQIQ
+683 NVYAYTTPVLGQIR
-697 DGAFTH
+697 DGALTH
-703 KFEQQGDGSM
+703 EFEQLNDGSM
-713 KVLAGSGSITYA
+713 KVYAGSGSITYA
-725 YSEAQL
+725 YSESQL
-731 YGTTGTNGSAYADP
+731 YGTNGTNGSAYADP

-833 VYWILGTGTGQLT
+833 MYWILGTGTGQLT
-846 HLKPVVSQFEIHGRK
+846 HLKPVVSQFDIHGRK

-901 SAAIFQ
+901 SSAIFQ

-917 HRFTFRGR
+917 RRFTFRGR
-925 WYNMYCISTGAET
+925 WYNMYCISTGVET

-954 LPIDAVRF
+954 LPIDAVKF

-971 LTRNGLIYKF
+971 LTSNGLIYKF
-981 VDEDMLSNNGYT
+981 TDEDMISNNGYT

-1040 NIVLALYPN
+1040 DIVLALYPN

-1101 MYSKSDLSVYEKL
+1101 MYSKNDLSVYEKL

>member
-1 MASISRKRPIRYDV
+1 MASISRKRPIRYNV
-15 PASRD
+15 PAARD
-20 LRKTYT
+20 LRRTYT

-81 IDAVSLG
+81 IDSVSLG
-88 DDIYALIKDKTT
+88 DDIYAIIKDNTT

-132 NSIYITKCDSG
+132 NSIYITRCNSG
-143 DQFGVLLYDGT
+143 DQFGVLLYNGT

-189 NIFSTKANNG
+189 NIFCTTAKNG
-199 PGFRFSAL
+199 GEFRFSGYD
-207 NYSTPYDLRGKFQN
+207 YSKPYDLRGKNQT
-221 YITTE
+221 YIQTTSTNNAPLSPVESVWRKTE
-226 AGDATATLPARWER
+226 AR
-240 DACDASGGVIK
+240 DASVAQRTYLISAEGSSPETEYSVYVDISSWKVELWSDDKYLAVIRITASDIPWQQHLDGSPNDEKNIVKRFHPEWACKGVDSNGVVHVFAGISNFGR
-251 TVARFKN
+251 VEFKN
-258 EYVPGGS
+258 EGG
-265 AISSDDG
+265 
-272 DEIPPNIIQCTCEM
+272 T
-286 WVSSGVTVYTKIVHL
+286 W
-301 NIVRPTAGLQLSK
+301 
-314 NIIELVPNGSN
+314 
-325 KNWDVDVDGEFTD
+325 
-338 ENILRKYHIDWA
+338 
-350 WALNYTTNPDAV
+350 
-362 IVRVGISNYGIVEG
+362 
-376 SKPDGGSNWNI
+376 
-387 RDFTYDV
+387 
-394 AGPSGHVDTFYSCAN
+394 
-409 KICLMNPVDYGE
+409 
-421 LWTKNSTGTLTQRSR
+421 TGTLIKDPDCLCLSAWFASSTSTTYPR
-436 GQAVYATVSSGNLTI
+436 YATYLNPRGGIDS
-451 ETLTFDVSNEGSVGS
+451 
-466 FVVSDTDLPDDLT
+466 VVSVYTLNETTQTFTRTDFKTKDNSNFEVPRRPQVLAKFESSDGHTADVYHDYFVIQDTDFGFSPYDKT
-479 SIKDVTLLAAFRTR
+479 KVWVIDVHSDSSWQSSTR
-493 YTKTNDEPEYL
+493 YIYAAEITFPNSSEGEYNVLALSRNDDEFSTTPGQPGTPAKYNFSFRVLASSETKAGVFKVD
-504 ITETPFTASLQVVIF
+504 ILQDAATI
-519 LLRIGTKLYTYCP
+519 
-532 VTGADGE
+532 
-539 MKKFSLPFTNAD
+539 
-551 NTPTVLGVSFA
+551 TPTVTLQQDFTSLVS
-562 SNEIFVPAATTSPCH
+562 
-577 YEFPAVGHIF
+577 
-587 AKTTDE
+587 
-593 LRIFGIDSKVSVVI
+593 
-607 SSTAGLAGVTVSVSS
+607 
-622 IKPVLTKYA
+622 
-631 DFSSVLLDG
+631 DG
-640 VEVNP
+640 VEFDP
-645 KYTELI
+645 IYTELAA
-651 MNDEIT
+651 NDSVI
-657 SFVANATT
+657 SFVANQNT

-671 RTFGNEASLKVV
+671 RSFGSEASLKTI
-683 NVYAYTTPVLGQIQ
+683 NVYAYTTPILGTIVPGQTLHTFSTQ
-697 DGAFTH
+697 T
-703 KFEQQGDGSM
+703 DGSL
-713 KVLAGSGSITYA
+713 KTTLASGTVLLA
-725 YSEAQL
+725 YSESQL
-731 YGTTGTNGSAYADP
+731 YGTNGADGTAYADST
-745 IFDITEKIGTA
+745 FDITNSIGTA

-833 VYWILGTGTGQLT
+833 MYWILGTGTGQLT
-846 HLKPVVSQFEIHGRK
+846 HLKPVVSQFDIHGRK

-901 SAAIFQ
+901 SSAIFQ

-917 HRFTFRGR
+917 RRFTFRGR

-938 KIVFFDVRSS
+938 KVVFFDVRSS

-954 LPIDAVRF
+954 LPIDAMKF

-971 LTRNGLIYKF
+971 LTSNGLIYKF
-981 VDEDMLSNNGYT
+981 TDEDIISNNGYT

-1040 NIVLALYPN
+1040 DIVLALYPN

-1056 MNVDFEVYTREF
+1056 MNVDFEVYTCEF

-1101 MYSKSDLSVYEKL
+1101 MYSKNDLSVYEKL

>member
-20 LRKTYT
+20 LRRTYT

-81 IDAVSLG
+81 IDSVSLG
-88 DDIYALIKDKTT
+88 DDIYAIIKDNTT

-132 NSIYITKCDSG
+132 NSIYITRCNSG
-143 DQFGVLLYDGT
+143 DQFGVLLYNGT

-199 PGFRFSAL
+199 PGFRFSSL
-207 NYSTPYDLRGKFQN
+207 SYSTPYDLRGKFQN

-226 AGDATATLPARWER
+226 AGDTTATLPARWER

-251 TVARFKN
+251 TVAKLKN
-258 EYVPGGS
+258 EYVPGSG
-265 AISSDDG
+265 AISSDES
-272 DEIPPNIIQCTCEM
+272 EIPSGVQCECEV
-286 WVSSGVTVYTKIVHL
+286 WVSSGITVSTKIVHL
-301 NIVRPTAGLQLSK
+301 NIIRSTASLQLST
-314 NIIELVPNGSN
+314 NIIELVPSGSN

-350 WALNYTTNPDAV
+350 WALNNTSNPDDV
-362 IVRVGISNYGIVEG
+362 IVRVGVSNYGIVEG
-376 SKPDGGSNWNI
+376 SKPTGSSNWSIHN
-387 RDFTYDV
+387 FTYKV
-394 AGPSGHVDTFYSCAN
+394 AGPSGYVDTFYSCAN
-409 KICLMNPVDYGE
+409 KICLMSPVDYGE
-421 LWTKNSTGTLTQRSR
+421 LWRKESGTLAQAYRA
-436 GQAVYATVSSGNLTI
+436 QAVYATVSSGALTI
-451 ETLTFDVSNEGSVGS
+451 ETLAFATDNEGSVGS
-466 FVVSDTDLPDDLT
+466 FVVSSTDLPDDLT
-479 SIKDVTLLAAFRTR
+479 SIKDVTLLAAFRAR
-493 YTKTNDEPEYL
+493 YTKTTDEPEYL
-504 ITETPFTASLQVVIF
+504 IVDSPAAVSLPLAIY
-519 LLRIGTKLYTYCP
+519 LLRIGTALYTYCP
-532 VTGADGE
+532 VTGETGE
-539 MKKFSLPFTNAD
+539 MKKLSLPFTDAEAI
-551 NTPTVLGVSFA
+551 PTVLGLSFA
-562 SNEIFVPAATTSPCH
+562 SDEIFVPAAAAPH
-577 YEFPAVGHIF
+577 NYKFPIVGHIL

-593 LRIFGIDSKVSVVI
+593 LRIFKIDTVVSVRTSYV
-607 SSTAGLAGVTVSVSS
+607 LTVAISVS
-622 IKPVLTKYA
+622 IAPNVTKYA
-631 DFSSVLLDG
+631 DYTSVLLDG

-671 RTFGNEASLKVV
+671 RTFGSEASLKVV
-683 NVYAYTTPVLGQIQ
+683 NVYAYTTPVLGQIR
-697 DGAFTH
+697 DGALTH
-703 KFEQQGDGSM
+703 EFEQLNDGSM
-713 KVLAGSGSITYA
+713 KVYAGSGSITYA
-725 YSEAQL
+725 YSESQL
-731 YGTTGTNGSAYADP
+731 YGTTGTNGFAYADP

-833 VYWILGTGTGQLT
+833 MYWILGTGTGQLT
-846 HLKPVVSQFEIHGRK
+846 HLKPVVSQFDIHGRK

-901 SAAIFQ
+901 SSAIFQ
-907 KYDEFLANEK
+907 KYDEFLANEQR
-917 HRFTFRGR
+917 RFTFRGR

-954 LPIDAVRF
+954 LPIDAMKF

-971 LTRNGLIYKF
+971 LTSNGLIYKF
-981 VDEDMLSNNGYT
+981 TDEDMLSNNGYT

-1004 FENVTPLYENLQY
+1004 FENVTPFYENLQY
-1017 KVQWYIQTHPMSLG
+1017 KIQWYIQTHPMSLG

-1040 NIVLALYPN
+1040 DIVLALYPN

-1101 MYSKSDLSVYEKL
+1101 MYSKNDLSVYEKL

>member
-1 MASISRKRPIRYDV
+1 MASISRKRAIRYNV
-15 PASRD
+15 PAARD
-20 LRKTYT
+20 LRRTYT

-81 IDAVSLG
+81 IDSVSLG
-88 DDIYALIKDKTT
+88 DDIYAIIKDNTT

-121 VTADSRLFVAN
+121 VTAESRLFVAN
-132 NSIYITKCDSG
+132 NSIYITRCDSG
-143 DQFGVLLYDGT
+143 DQFGVLLYNGM
-154 SVSSLTEGANIPI
+154 SVSSLTEGANIPT

-199 PGFRFSAL
+199 PGFRFSSL
-207 NYSTPYDLRGKFQN
+207 SYSTPYDLRGKFQN

-226 AGDATATLPARWER
+226 ASYATATLPARWER
-240 DACDASGGVIK
+240 DACDASGGVLVTI
-251 TVARFKN
+251 ARMKN
-258 EYVPGGS
+258 EYLPSTTALATENDAERSLVTSG
-265 AISSDDG
+265 
-272 DEIPPNIIQCTCEM
+272 IPSGVQCECRI
-286 WVSSGVTVYTKIVHL
+286 WVSSGVTVDTKIVHL
-301 NIVRPTAGLQLSK
+301 NMIRSSGNQPLST
-314 NIIELVPNGSN
+314 NIIELVPSGSN

-338 ENILRKYHIDWA
+338 ANILRKYHIDWA
-350 WALNYTTNPDAV
+350 WALNNTSIPDDV

-376 SKPDGGSNWNI
+376 SKPTNSSQSWSIHN
-387 RDFTYDV
+387 FTYKV
-394 AGPSGHVDTFYSCAN
+394 AGPSGYVDTFYSCEN
-409 KICLMNPVDYGE
+409 KICLMGPVDYGE
-421 LWTKNSTGTLTQRSR
+421 TWETDQNQLYKAL
-436 GQAVYATVSSGNLTI
+436 AVYATVSSGDLKI
-451 ETLTFDVSNEGSVGS
+451 ETLAFDASAEGSVKS
-466 FVVSDTDLPDDLT
+466 YSVSKTDLPDTLT
-479 SIKDVTLLAAFRTR
+479 SIKDVTLLAAFRVR
-493 YTKTNDEPEYL
+493 YTKTDYEPEYML
-504 ITETPFTASLQVVIF
+504 TKSPPVAIY
-519 LLRIGTKLYTYCP
+519 LLRIGTMLYTYCP
-532 VTGADGE
+532 ISGETGE
-539 MKKFSLPFTNAD
+539 MKAFSLPFNNAD
-551 NTPTVLGVSFA
+551 NTPTVLALSFA
-562 SNEIFVPAATTSPCH
+562 SNEIFVQGATGTTHTYAYP
-577 YEFPAVGHIF
+577 VIGHIF

-593 LRIFGIDSKVSVVI
+593 LRIFGIDTTVSVNI
-607 SSTAGLAGVTVSVSS
+607 TTSTTTTISVSS

-631 DFSSVLLDG
+631 DYTSVLLDG

-671 RTFGNEASLKVV
+671 RTFGSEASLKIV

-725 YSEAQL
+725 HSESQL

-833 VYWILGTGTGQLT
+833 MYWILGTGTGQLT
-846 HLKPVVSQFEIHGRK
+846 HLKPVVSQFDIHGRK

-868 AMDDVPTIMCDDGVM
+868 AMDDIPTIMCDDGVM

-901 SAAIFQ
+901 SSAIFQ
-907 KYDEFLANEK
+907 KYDEFLANERR
-917 HRFTFRGR
+917 RFTFRGR

-954 LPIDAVRF
+954 LPIDAMKF

-971 LTRNGLIYKF
+971 LTSNGLIYKF
-981 VDEDMLSNNGYT
+981 TDEDIISNNGYT

-1040 NIVLALYPN
+1040 DIVLALYPN

-1101 MYSKSDLSVYEKL
+1101 MYSKNDLSVYEKL

>member
-81 IDAVSLG
+81 IDSVSLG
-88 DDIYALIKDKTT
+88 DDIYAVIKDNTT

-132 NSIYITKCDSG
+132 NSIYITRCNSG

-167 VYLDPTGRRIAVNEY
+167 VYLDPTGRRITVNEY

-189 NIFSTKANNG
+189 NIFSTTAKNG
-199 PGFRFSAL
+199 GEFRFSG
-207 NYSTPYDLRGKFQN
+207 YDYPTPYDLRGKNQT
-221 YITTE
+221 YIQATNTNNTPLSAIDSPWDKTE
-226 AGDATATLPARWER
+226 AR
-240 DACDASGGVIK
+240 DASVATRSNIIHAEGTNPEAEYSVYVDVESFAYANPSVELWDADGTTLKRLSLP
-251 TVARFKN
+251 R
-258 EYVPGGS
+258 EYFSWRPD
-265 AISSDDG
+265 IDG
-272 DEIPPNIIQCTCEM
+272 D
-286 WVSSGVTVYTKIVHL
+286 YHD
-301 NIVRPTAGLQLSK
+301 
-314 NIIELVPNGSN
+314 GSN
-325 KNWDVDVDGEFTD
+325 LVKRFHPEWACKGVDVDGVEFV
-338 ENILRKYHIDWA
+338 Y
-350 WALNYTTNPDAV
+350 
-362 IVRVGISNYGIVEG
+362 VGISNFGRVGFYNEG
-376 SKPDGGSNWNI
+376 GWNGTII
-387 RDFTYDV
+387 RDPDCV
-394 AGPSGHVDTFYSCAN
+394 
-409 KICLMNPVDYGE
+409 CLSARFSHG
-421 LWTKNSTGTLTQRSR
+421 STR
-436 GQAVYATVSSGNLTI
+436 YATYLNYNGGTNSVISVYTLDETTRGFERTDFAAGDSGFNVPLRPQLLAKFENSIGQSVTDYHEVFVIQGIQETNPFVPNKTKIWVVGIKKGVSTVHAAEITFPGDSNGMYSILALSR
-451 ETLTFDVSNEGSVGS
+451 ETSKFSSSTTAFNFSFRVLAGSSTEVGVFTVDVSQSGS
-466 FVVSDTDLPDDLT
+466 T
-479 SIKDVTLLAAFRTR
+479 I
-493 YTKTNDEPEYL
+493 
-504 ITETPFTASLQVVIF
+504 
-519 LLRIGTKLYTYCP
+519 
-532 VTGADGE
+532 
-539 MKKFSLPFTNAD
+539 
-551 NTPTVLGVSFA
+551 TPTVTLQQNF
-562 SNEIFVPAATTSPCH
+562 TS
-577 YEFPAVGHIF
+577 
-587 AKTTDE
+587 
-593 LRIFGIDSKVSVVI
+593 LLS
-607 SSTAGLAGVTVSVSS
+607 AGVEFDP
-622 IKPVLTKYA
+622 I
-631 DFSSVLLDG
+631 
-640 VEVNP
+640 
-645 KYTELI
+645 YTELAA
-651 MNDEIT
+651 NDSVI
-657 SFVANATT
+657 SFVANRTT

-671 RTFGNEASLKVV
+671 HSFGSEGSLSTI
-683 NVYAYTTPVLGQIQ
+683 NVYAYTTPILGTIVPGKTVHTFSTQ
-697 DGAFTH
+697 T
-703 KFEQQGDGSM
+703 DGSLRTT
-713 KVLAGSGSITYA
+713 LASGTVVFA
-725 YSEAQL
+725 YSESQL
-731 YGTTGTNGSAYADP
+731 YGTNGSDGTAYADSS
-745 IFDITEKIGTA
+745 FDITNSIGTA
-756 LYTVWNDAREA
+756 LYTAWQDAREA
-767 MKNIDGVYSMN
+767 MTNIDGVYSMN

-833 VYWILGTGTGQLT
+833 MYWILGTGTGQLT
-846 HLKPVVSQFEIHGRK
+846 HLKPVVSQFDIHGRK

-901 SAAIFQ
+901 SSAIFQ
-907 KYDEFLANEK
+907 KYDEFLANERR
-917 HRFTFRGR
+917 RFTFRGR

-938 KIVFFDVRSS
+938 KVVFFDVRSS

-954 LPIDAVRF
+954 LPIDAVKF

-971 LTRNGLIYKF
+971 LTSNGIIYKF
-981 VDEDMLSNNGYT
+981 TDEDIISNNGYT

-1004 FENVTPLYENLQY
+1004 FENVTPFYENLQY

-1040 NIVLALYPN
+1040 DIVLALYPN
-1049 ETVKNFE
+1049 ETVKNFK

-1101 MYSKSDLSVYEKL
+1101 MYSKNDLSVYEKL

>member
-1 MASISRKRPIRYDV
+1 MASISRKRAIRYNV
-15 PASRD
+15 PAARD
-20 LRKTYT
+20 LRRTYT

-81 IDAVSLG
+81 IDSVSLG
-88 DDIYALIKDKTT
+88 DDIYAIIKDNTT
-100 GAEHEYAFL
+100 DAEHEYAFL

-132 NSIYITKCDSG
+132 NSIYITRCNSG
-143 DQFGVLLYDGT
+143 DQFGVLLYNGT
-154 SVSSLTEGANIPI
+154 SVSSLTEGANIPT

-199 PGFRFSAL
+199 PGFRFSSL
-207 NYSTPYDLRGKFQN
+207 SYSTPYDLRGKFQN

-251 TVARFKN
+251 TVAKLKN
-258 EYVPGGS
+258 EYVPGSG
-265 AISSDDG
+265 AISSDES
-272 DEIPPNIIQCTCEM
+272 EIPSGVQCECEV
-286 WVSSGVTVYTKIVHL
+286 WVSSGITVSTKIVHL
-301 NIVRPTAGLQLSK
+301 NIIRSTASLQLST
-314 NIIELVPNGSN
+314 NIIELFPSGSN

-350 WALNYTTNPDAV
+350 WALNNTSNPDDV

-376 SKPDGGSNWNI
+376 SKPTGSSNWGIHN
-387 RDFTYDV
+387 FTYKV
-394 AGPSGHVDTFYSCAN
+394 AGPSGYVDTFYSCAN
-409 KICLMNPVDYGE
+409 KICLMSPVEYGE
-421 LWTKNSTGTLTQRSR
+421 LWRKESGTLAQAYRA
-436 GQAVYATVSSGNLTI
+436 QAVYATVSSGALTI
-451 ETLTFDVSNEGSVGS
+451 ETLAFATDNEGSVGS
-466 FVVSDTDLPDDLT
+466 FVVSSTDLPDDLA
-479 SIKDVTLLAAFRTR
+479 SIKDVTLLAAFRAR
-493 YTKTNDEPEYL
+493 YIKTTDEPEYL
-504 ITETPFTASLQVVIF
+504 IVDSPAAVSLPLAIY
-519 LLRIGTKLYTYCP
+519 LLRIGTALYTYCP
-532 VTGADGE
+532 VTGETGE
-539 MKKFSLPFTNAD
+539 MKKLSLPFTDAEAI
-551 NTPTVLGVSFA
+551 PTVLALSFA
-562 SNEIFVPAATTSPCH
+562 SDEIFVPAATAPH
-577 YEFPAVGHIF
+577 NYKFPIVGHIL

-593 LRIFGIDSKVSVVI
+593 LRIFKIDTVVSVRTSDV
-607 SSTAGLAGVTVSVSS
+607 LAVAVSVS
-622 IKPVLTKYA
+622 IAPNVTKYA
-631 DFSSVLLDG
+631 DYTSVLLDG

-651 MNDEIT
+651 MNDDIT

-671 RTFGNEASLKVV
+671 RTFGSEASLKVV
-683 NVYAYTTPVLGQIQ
+683 NVYAYTTPVLGQIR
-697 DGAFTH
+697 DGALTH
-703 KFEQQGDGSM
+703 EFEQLNDGSM
-713 KVLAGSGSITYA
+713 KVYAGSGSITYA
-725 YSEAQL
+725 YSESQL
-731 YGTTGTNGSAYADP
+731 YGTNGTNGLAYADP

-820 ISPTAAIMSTEKG
+820 ISPTAAIMLTEKG
-833 VYWILGTGTGQLT
+833 MYWILGTGTGQLT
-846 HLKPVVSQFEIHGRK
+846 HLKPVVSQFDIHGRK

-901 SAAIFQ
+901 SSAIFQ
-907 KYDEFLANEK
+907 KYDEFLANERR
-917 HRFTFRGR
+917 RFTFRGR

-954 LPIDAVRF
+954 LPIDAMKF

-971 LTRNGLIYKF
+971 LTSNGLIYKF
-981 VDEDMLSNNGYT
+981 TDEDMISNNGYT

-1004 FENVTPLYENLQY
+1004 FENMTPLYENLQY

-1040 NIVLALYPN
+1040 DIVLALYPN

-1101 MYSKSDLSVYEKL
+1101 MYSKNDLSVYEKL

>member
-1 MASISRKRPIRYDV
+1 MASISRKRPIRYNV
-15 PASRD
+15 PAARD
-20 LRKTYT
+20 LRRTYT

-81 IDAVSLG
+81 IDSVSLG
-88 DDIYALIKDKTT
+88 DDIYAIIKDNTT

-132 NSIYITKCDSG
+132 NSIYITRCNSG
-143 DQFGVLLYDGT
+143 DQFGVLLYNGT

-199 PGFRFSAL
+199 PGFRFSSL
-207 NYSTPYDLRGKFQN
+207 SYSTPYDLRGKFQN

-240 DACDASGGVIK
+240 DACDASGGVLETI
-251 TVARFKN
+251 ARVKV
-258 EYVPGGS
+258 EYVPS
-265 AISSDDG
+265 TTALATENDHDLPSETSV
-272 DEIPPNIIQCTCEM
+272 IPPTGIQCTCKI
-286 WVSSGVTVYTKIVHL
+286 WVASGITVYTKDVYLSVI
-301 NIVRPTAGLQLSK
+301 RPLSSGLSNSSLKILSLT
-314 NIIELVPNGSN
+314 ESGAD
-325 KNWDVDVDGEFTD
+325 KNWDAEIDGEFTD
-338 ENILRKYHIDWA
+338 DNVLRKYHIDWA
-350 WALNYTTNPDAV
+350 WALNNTTIEDDV
-362 IVRVGISNYGIVEG
+362 KVRIGVSNYGIVEG
-376 SKPDGGSNWNI
+376 SKPTNSSQPWGLRN
-387 RDFTYDV
+387 FTYKV
-394 AGPSGHVDTFYSCAN
+394 AGQSGYVDTFYSCEN
-409 KICLMNPVDYGE
+409 KICLMSPVDYGE
-421 LWTKNSTGTLTQRSR
+421 TWETDQNQLYKAL
-436 GQAVYATVSSGNLTI
+436 AVYATVSSGDLKI
-451 ETLTFDVSNEGSVGS
+451 ETLAFNSSAEGSVKS
-466 FVVSDTDLPDDLT
+466 YSVSKTDLPETPT
-479 SIKDVTLLAAFRTR
+479 SIKDVTLLAAFRVR
-493 YTKTNDEPEYL
+493 YTKTDYEPEYML
-504 ITETPFTASLQVVIF
+504 TKSPPVAIY
-519 LLRIGTKLYTYCP
+519 LLRIGTTLYTYCP
-532 VTGADGE
+532 ISGETGE
-539 MKKFSLPFTNAD
+539 MKKFSLPFNNTD
-551 NTPTVLGVSFA
+551 NTPTVLGLSFA
-562 SNEIFVPAATTSPCH
+562 SNEIFVQGATGTTHTYAYP
-577 YEFPAVGHIF
+577 VIGHIF

-593 LRIFGIDSKVSVVI
+593 LRIFGIDTTVSVNI
-607 SSTAGLAGVTVSVSS
+607 TTSTTTTISVSS

-631 DFSSVLLDG
+631 DYTSVLLDG

-651 MNDEIT
+651 MNDDIT

-671 RTFGNEASLKVV
+671 RSFGSEASLKIV

-725 YSEAQL
+725 YSESQL

-846 HLKPVVSQFEIHGRK
+846 HLKPVVSQFDIHGRK

-907 KYDEFLANEK
+907 KYDEFLANERR
-917 HRFTFRGR
+917 RFTFRGR

-954 LPIDAVRF
+954 LPIDAMKF

-971 LTRNGLIYKF
+971 LTSNGLIYKF
-981 VDEDMLSNNGYT
+981 TDEDILSNNGYT

-1040 NIVLALYPN
+1040 DIVLALYPN

-1096 YIAVR
+1096 YVAVR
-1101 MYSKSDLSVYEKL
+1101 MYSKNDLSVYEKL

>member
-1 MASISRKRPIRYDV
+1 MASISRKRPIRYNV
-15 PASRD
+15 PAARD
-20 LRKTYT
+20 LRRMYT

-81 IDAVSLG
+81 IDSVSLG
-88 DDIYALIKDKTT
+88 DDIYAIIKDNTT

-132 NSIYITKCDSG
+132 NSIYITRCDSG
-143 DQFGVLLYDGT
+143 DQFGVLLYNGT

-189 NIFSTKANNG
+189 NIFCTTAKNDVK
-199 PGFRFSAL
+199 FCFSG
-207 NYSTPYDLRGKFQN
+207 YDYPTPYDLRGKNQT
-221 YITTE
+221 YIQTTNSNNTPLSPVDSPWSKTE
-226 AGDATATLPARWER
+226 AR
-240 DACDASGGVIK
+240 DASVAQRTYIISAEGSSPETVYSVQVNINFQSPTSFVYLWTGAASYDDTLLA
-251 TVARFKN
+251 TVR
-258 EYVPGGS
+258 
-265 AISSDDG
+265 ISNTNDITWQRDLDG
-272 DEIPPNIIQCTCEM
+272 DPDDETNVVKRFHPEWACK
-286 WVSSGVTVYTKIVHL
+286 GVDSNGVVH
-301 NIVRPTAGLQLSK
+301 V
-314 NIIELVPNGSN
+314 
-325 KNWDVDVDGEFTD
+325 F
-338 ENILRKYHIDWA
+338 
-350 WALNYTTNPDAV
+350 
-362 IVRVGISNYGIVEG
+362 VGISNFGRVEFKNEGGTWTGTMIKDANCLCLDARFSGVSTTSHPRYATYLNPQGDTNSVVSVYTLNETTQTFTKTDFAAGDSGFSVPLRPQLLAVFKNPNGHTTGEYHDFFVIQGMRPLATSKTRLWVVGVINGISSVHAAEITFPNDSNGEYSALALSRDDDEFSSTG
-376 SKPDGGSNWNI
+376 SS
-387 RDFTYDV
+387 DFTFNFRV
-394 AGPSGHVDTFYSCAN
+394 LASSPTKAGVFKVDISQH
-409 KICLMNPVDYGE
+409 L
-421 LWTKNSTGTLTQRSR
+421 GT
-436 GQAVYATVSSGNLTI
+436 I
-451 ETLTFDVSNEGSVGS
+451 
-466 FVVSDTDLPDDLT
+466 
-479 SIKDVTLLAAFRTR
+479 
-493 YTKTNDEPEYL
+493 
-504 ITETPFTASLQVVIF
+504 
-519 LLRIGTKLYTYCP
+519 
-532 VTGADGE
+532 
-539 MKKFSLPFTNAD
+539 
-551 NTPTVLGVSFA
+551 TPTVTLQQNFTSLVS
-562 SNEIFVPAATTSPCH
+562 
-577 YEFPAVGHIF
+577 
-587 AKTTDE
+587 
-593 LRIFGIDSKVSVVI
+593 
-607 SSTAGLAGVTVSVSS
+607 
-622 IKPVLTKYA
+622 
-631 DFSSVLLDG
+631 DG
-640 VEVNP
+640 VEFDP
-645 KYTELI
+645 IYTELAA
-651 MNDEIT
+651 NDSVI
-657 SFVANATT
+657 SFVANQNT

-671 RTFGNEASLKVV
+671 RSFGSEASLKTI
-683 NVYAYTTPVLGQIQ
+683 NVYAYTTPILGTIVPGQTVHTFSTQ
-697 DGAFTH
+697 T
-703 KFEQQGDGSM
+703 DGSL
-713 KVLAGSGSITYA
+713 KTILASGTVLLA
-725 YSEAQL
+725 YSESQL
-731 YGTTGTNGSAYADP
+731 YGTNGADGTAYADST
-745 IFDITEKIGTA
+745 FDITNSIGTA

-833 VYWILGTGTGQLT
+833 MYWILGTGTGQLT
-846 HLKPVVSQFEIHGRK
+846 HLKPVVSQFDIHGRK

-901 SAAIFQ
+901 SSAIFQ

-917 HRFTFRGR
+917 RRFTFRGR

-954 LPIDAVRF
+954 LPIDAMKF

-971 LTRNGLIYKF
+971 LTSNGLIYKF
-981 VDEDMLSNNGYT
+981 TDEDMISNNGYT

-1004 FENVTPLYENLQY
+1004 FENVTPFYENLQY

-1040 NIVLALYPN
+1040 DIVLALYPN

-1101 MYSKSDLSVYEKL
+1101 MYSKNDLSVYEKL

>member
-1 MASISRKRPIRYDV
+1 MASISRKRPIRYNV
-15 PASRD
+15 PAARD
-20 LRKTYT
+20 LRRTYT

-81 IDAVSLG
+81 IDSVSLG
-88 DDIYALIKDKTT
+88 DDIYAIIKDNTT

-132 NSIYITKCDSG
+132 NSIYITRCDSG
-143 DQFGVLLYDGT
+143 DQFGVLLYNGT
-154 SVSSLTEGANIPI
+154 SVSSLTEGANIPT

-199 PGFRFSAL
+199 PGFRFSSL
-207 NYSTPYDLRGKFQN
+207 SYSTPYDLRGKFQN

-226 AGDATATLPARWER
+226 AGDATATLPTRWER
-240 DACDASGGVIK
+240 DACDASGGVLETI
-251 TVARFKN
+251 ARVKV
-258 EYVPGGS
+258 EYVPS
-265 AISSDDG
+265 TTALATENDYDLPSETSI
-272 DEIPPNIIQCTCEM
+272 IPPGIQCTCKI
-286 WVSSGVTVYTKIVHL
+286 WVASGVTVYTKDVYLSVI
-301 NIVRPTAGLQLSK
+301 RPLSSGLSNSSLKILSLT
-314 NIIELVPNGSN
+314 ESGADA
-325 KNWDVDVDGEFTD
+325 NWDAETDGEFTD
-338 ENILRKYHIDWA
+338 DNVLRKYHIDWA
-350 WALNYTTNPDAV
+350 WALNNTTIEDDV
-362 IVRVGISNYGIVEG
+362 KVRIGVSNYGIVEG
-376 SKPDGGSNWNI
+376 SKPTNSSQPWGLRN
-387 RDFTYDV
+387 FTYKV
-394 AGPSGHVDTFYSCAN
+394 AGPSGYVDTFYSCAN
-409 KICLMNPVDYGE
+409 KICLMSPVDYGE
-421 LWTKNSTGTLTQRSR
+421 TWETDQKQTYKAL
-436 GQAVYATVSSGNLTI
+436 AVYATVSSGDLKI
-451 ETLTFDVSNEGSVGS
+451 ETLAFNSLAEGSVTS
-466 FVVSDTDLPDDLT
+466 YAVSDADLPDALT
-479 SIKDVTLLAAFRTR
+479 SIKDVTLLAAFRVR
-493 YTKTNDEPEYL
+493 YTKTDYEPEYML
-504 ITETPFTASLQVVIF
+504 TKSPPVAIY
-519 LLRIGTKLYTYCP
+519 LLRIGTTLYTYCP
-532 VTGADGE
+532 ISGETGE
-539 MKKFSLPFTNAD
+539 MKKFSLPFNNAD
-551 NTPTVLGVSFA
+551 NTPTVLGLSFA
-562 SNEIFVPAATTSPCH
+562 SNEIFVQGTTGTTHTYTYP
-577 YEFPAVGHIF
+577 VIGHIF

-593 LRIFGIDSKVSVVI
+593 LRIFGINTTVSVNI
-607 SSTAGLAGVTVSVSS
+607 TTSTTTTVSVSS

-631 DFSSVLLDG
+631 DYTSVLLDG

-651 MNDEIT
+651 MNSDIT

-671 RTFGNEASLKVV
+671 RTFGGEASLKIV

-713 KVLAGSGSITYA
+713 KVLAGAGSITYA
-725 YSEAQL
+725 YSESQL

-833 VYWILGTGTGQLT
+833 MYWILGTGTGQLT
-846 HLKPVVSQFEIHGRK
+846 HLKPVVSQFDIHGRK

-901 SAAIFQ
+901 SSAIFQ
-907 KYDEFLANEK
+907 KYDEFLANERR
-917 HRFTFRGR
+917 RFTFRGR

-954 LPIDAVRF
+954 LPIDAMKF

-971 LTRNGLIYKF
+971 LTSNGLIYKF
-981 VDEDMLSNNGYT
+981 TDEDIISNNGYT

-1040 NIVLALYPN
+1040 DIVLALYPN

-1101 MYSKSDLSVYEKL
+1101 MYSKNDLSVYEKL

>member
-1 MASISRKRPIRYDV
+1 MASISRKRPIRYDI

-20 LRKTYT
+20 LRRTYT

-81 IDAVSLG
+81 IDSVSLG
-88 DDIYALIKDKTT
+88 DDIYAIIKDNTT

-132 NSIYITKCDSG
+132 NSIYITRCNSG
-143 DQFGVLLYDGT
+143 DQFGVLLYNGT

-189 NIFSTKANNG
+189 NIFCTTAKNG
-199 PGFRFSAL
+199 GEFRFSG
-207 NYSTPYDLRGKFQN
+207 YDYPTPYDLRGKNQT
-221 YITTE
+221 YIQTTSKDNVPLSPVESVWRKTE
-226 AGDATATLPARWER
+226 AR
-240 DACDASGGVIK
+240 DASVAQRTYIISAEGSSPETEYSVYVDISSWKIELWSDDKYLAVIRITASDIPWQQHLDGDPFDETNVVKRFHPEWACKGVDSNGVVHVFAGISNFGR
-251 TVARFKN
+251 VEFKN
-258 EYVPGGS
+258 EGGTWTGALIKDPDCLCLSAKFSPPTTAYPRYATYFEQSDGTGSIIPSISVYTLDETTQTFSKSEFSYVDSGLDPDTTPRRPQLLAMFRDSSGHTAS
-265 AISSDDG
+265 DYREFFIIHETSPASTDERLWVISIVSGIAHMFAARITFPNDSSNEYRVLALSRDG
-272 DEIPPNIIQCTCEM
+272 DEFSSTDSSNFTFSFRVLASSPTKAGVFKVDISQHLSTIAPTVTLQQNFTSLVSDGVEFDPICT
-286 WVSSGVTVYTKIVHL
+286 
-301 NIVRPTAGLQLSK
+301 
-314 NIIELVPNGSN
+314 ELAANDS
-325 KNWDVDVDGEFTD
+325 
-338 ENILRKYHIDWA
+338 
-350 WALNYTTNPDAV
+350 V
-362 IVRVGISNYGIVEG
+362 I
-376 SKPDGGSNWNI
+376 
-387 RDFTYDV
+387 
-394 AGPSGHVDTFYSCAN
+394 
-409 KICLMNPVDYGE
+409 
-421 LWTKNSTGTLTQRSR
+421 
-436 GQAVYATVSSGNLTI
+436 
-451 ETLTFDVSNEGSVGS
+451 S
-466 FVVSDTDLPDDLT
+466 FVV
-479 SIKDVTLLAAFRTR
+479 
-493 YTKTNDEPEYL
+493 N
-504 ITETPFTASLQVVIF
+504 Q
-519 LLRIGTKLYTYCP
+519 
-532 VTGADGE
+532 
-539 MKKFSLPFTNAD
+539 N
-551 NTPTVLGVSFA
+551 
-562 SNEIFVPAATTSPCH
+562 
-577 YEFPAVGHIF
+577 
-587 AKTTDE
+587 
-593 LRIFGIDSKVSVVI
+593 
-607 SSTAGLAGVTVSVSS
+607 
-622 IKPVLTKYA
+622 
-631 DFSSVLLDG
+631 
-640 VEVNP
+640 
-645 KYTELI
+645 
-651 MNDEIT
+651 
-657 SFVANATT
+657 T

-671 RTFGNEASLKVV
+671 RSFGSGASLKTI
-683 NVYAYTTPVLGQIQ
+683 NVYAYTTPILGTIVPGKTVHTFSTQ
-697 DGAFTH
+697 T
-703 KFEQQGDGSM
+703 DGSL
-713 KVLAGSGSITYA
+713 KTTLASGTVLLA
-725 YSEAQL
+725 YSESQL
-731 YGTTGTNGSAYADP
+731 YGTNGADGTAYADST
-745 IFDITEKIGTA
+745 FDITNSIGTA

-833 VYWILGTGTGQLT
+833 IYWILGTGTGQLT
-846 HLKPVVSQFEIHGRK
+846 HLKPVVSQFDIHGRK

-901 SAAIFQ
+901 SSAIFQ
-907 KYDEFLANEK
+907 KYDEFLANERR
-917 HRFTFRGR
+917 RFTFRGR
-925 WYNMYCISTGAET
+925 WYNMYCISTGVET

-954 LPIDAVRF
+954 LPIDAMKF

-971 LTRNGLIYKF
+971 LTSNGLIYKF
-981 VDEDMLSNNGYT
+981 TDEDMISNNGYT

-1004 FENVTPLYENLQY
+1004 FENMTPLYENLQY

-1040 NIVLALYPN
+1040 DIVLALYPN

-1101 MYSKSDLSVYEKL
+1101 MYSKNDLSVYEKL

>member
-1 MASISRKRPIRYDV
+1 MASISRKRPIRYNV

-20 LRKTYT
+20 LRRTYT

-81 IDAVSLG
+81 IDSVSLG
-88 DDIYALIKDKTT
+88 DDIYAIIKDNTT

-132 NSIYITKCDSG
+132 NSIYITRCDSG
-143 DQFGVLLYDGT
+143 DQFGVLLYNGT

-199 PGFRFSAL
+199 PGFRFSSL
-207 NYSTPYDLRGKFQN
+207 SYSTPYDLRGKFQN

-240 DACDASGGVIK
+240 DACDASGGVLETIARIK
-251 TVARFKN
+251 YAFSPSTTALATENDTERPV
-258 EYVPGGS
+258 ETSG
-265 AISSDDG
+265 
-272 DEIPPNIIQCTCEM
+272 IPTGIQCTCKI
-286 WVSSGVTVYTKIVHL
+286 WVASGVTVYTKDVYLSVI
-301 NIVRPTAGLQLSK
+301 RPLSSGLSNSSLKILSLT
-314 NIIELVPNGSN
+314 ESGAD
-325 KNWDVDVDGEFTD
+325 KNWDAEIDGEFTD
-338 ENILRKYHIDWA
+338 DNVLRKYHIDWA
-350 WALNYTTNPDAV
+350 WALNNTTIEDDV
-362 IVRVGISNYGIVEG
+362 KVRIGVSNYGIVEG
-376 SKPDGGSNWNI
+376 SKPTNSSQPWGLRN
-387 RDFTYDV
+387 FTYKV
-394 AGPSGHVDTFYSCAN
+394 AGQSGYVDTFYSCAD
-409 KICLMNPVDYGE
+409 KICLMSPVDYGE
-421 LWTKNSTGTLTQRSR
+421 TWETDQNQLYKAL
-436 GQAVYATVSSGNLTI
+436 AVYATVSSGDLKI
-451 ETLTFDVSNEGSVGS
+451 ETLAFNASAEGSVKS
-466 FVVSDTDLPDDLT
+466 YSVSKTDLPETPT
-479 SIKDVTLLAAFRTR
+479 SIKDVTLLAAFRVR
-493 YTKTNDEPEYL
+493 YTKTDYEPEYML
-504 ITETPFTASLQVVIF
+504 TKSPPVAIY
-519 LLRIGTKLYTYCP
+519 LLRIGTTLYIHCP
-532 VTGADGE
+532 ITGETGE
-539 MKKFSLPFTNAD
+539 MKAFSLPFNNTD
-551 NTPTVLGVSFA
+551 NTPTVLGLSFA
-562 SNEIFVPAATTSPCH
+562 SNEIFVQGATGTTHTYAYP
-577 YEFPAVGHIF
+577 VIGHIF

-593 LRIFGIDSKVSVVI
+593 LRIFGIDTTVSVNI
-607 SSTAGLAGVTVSVSS
+607 ATSTATTISVSS

-631 DFSSVLLDG
+631 DYTSVLLDG

-671 RTFGNEASLKVV
+671 RKFGSETSLKIV

-713 KVLAGSGSITYA
+713 KVLAGAGSITYA
-725 YSEAQL
+725 YSESQL

-833 VYWILGTGTGQLT
+833 MYWILGTGTGQLT
-846 HLKPVVSQFEIHGRK
+846 HLKPVVSQFDIHGRK

-901 SAAIFQ
+901 SSAIFQ

-917 HRFTFRGR
+917 RRFTFRGR

-954 LPIDAVRF
+954 LPIDAMKF

-971 LTRNGLIYKF
+971 LTSNGLIYKF
-981 VDEDMLSNNGYT
+981 TDEDMISNNGYT

-1004 FENVTPLYENLQY
+1004 FENVTPFYENLQY

-1040 NIVLALYPN
+1040 DIVLALYPN

-1101 MYSKSDLSVYEKL
+1101 MYSKNDLSVYEKL

>member
-60 YRLVTRKRLTPLFL
+60 FRLVTRKRLTPLFL
-74 PEKDVTV
+74 PEKDVTI
-81 IDAVSLG
+81 IDSVSLG
-88 DDIYALIKDKTT
+88 DDIYAIIKDNTT

-132 NSIYITKCDSG
+132 NSIYITRCNSG

-189 NIFSTKANNG
+189 NIFSTTAKNG
-199 PGFRFSAL
+199 GEFRFSG
-207 NYSTPYDLRGKFQN
+207 YDYPTPYDLRGKNQT
-221 YITTE
+221 YIQTTSANNTPLSAIDSPWNKTE
-226 AGDATATLPARWER
+226 AR
-240 DACDASGGVIK
+240 DAS
-251 TVARFKN
+251 VAKR
-258 EYVPGGS
+258 S
-265 AISSDDG
+265 
-272 DEIPPNIIQCTCEM
+272 
-286 WVSSGVTVYTKIVHL
+286 
-301 NIVRPTAGLQLSK
+301 NIVRAEG
-314 NIIELVPNGSN
+314 
-325 KNWDVDVDGEFTD
+325 
-338 ENILRKYHIDWA
+338 
-350 WALNYTTNPDAV
+350 TNPETEYSVYVQFEPHGPGVMPSAAVELWDADGTTLKRLSLPLGDYMSSWRPDIDGDYHDDSNLV
-362 IVRVGISNYGIVEG
+362 KRFHPEWACKGVDSDGIVFVYVGISNIGRIGFRNEG
-376 SKPDGGSNWNI
+376 GWTTMMISDPDCLCLSARFSNGSTTLPRYATYLNYNGGTSSVI
-387 RDFTYDV
+387 SVYTLDEATQGFTRTDFA
-394 AGPSGHVDTFYSCAN
+394 AGDSGFEVPLRPQLLAEFKNSSGHTSTDYHEVFVIQGLQETATSNPITIQYKTKIWVVGIKKGASTVHAAEITFPGDSNGEYSILALSRETREFSYTDT
-409 KICLMNPVDYGE
+409 P
-421 LWTKNSTGTLTQRSR
+421 
-436 GQAVYATVSSGNLTI
+436 I
-451 ETLTFDVSNEGSVGS
+451 EFNFS
-466 FVVSDTDLPDDLT
+466 FRV
-479 SIKDVTLLAAFRTR
+479 LA
-493 YTKTNDEPEYL
+493 
-504 ITETPFTASLQVVIF
+504 
-519 LLRIGTKLYTYCP
+519 G
-532 VTGADGE
+532 
-539 MKKFSLPFTNAD
+539 
-551 NTPTVLGVSFA
+551 
-562 SNEIFVPAATTSPCH
+562 
-577 YEFPAVGHIF
+577 
-587 AKTTDE
+587 
-593 LRIFGIDSKVSVVI
+593 
-607 SSTAGLAGVTVSVSS
+607 SSTEVGVFTVNISQSGSTITPAITLQQNFTSLLSAGVEFDP
-622 IKPVLTKYA
+622 I
-631 DFSSVLLDG
+631 
-640 VEVNP
+640 
-645 KYTELI
+645 YTELAA
-651 MNDEIT
+651 NDSVI
-657 SFVANATT
+657 SFVANRTT

-671 RTFGNEASLKVV
+671 RSFGSEASLKTI
-683 NVYAYTTPVLGQIQ
+683 NVYAYTTPILGTIVPGKTVHTFSIQ
-697 DGAFTH
+697 T
-703 KFEQQGDGSM
+703 DGSL
-713 KVLAGSGSITYA
+713 KTTLASGTVLLA
-725 YSEAQL
+725 YSESQL
-731 YGTTGTNGSAYADP
+731 YGTNGADGTAYADST
-745 IFDITEKIGTA
+745 FDITNSIGTA

-833 VYWILGTGTGQLT
+833 MYWILGTGTGQLT
-846 HLKPVVSQFEIHGRK
+846 HLKPVVSQFDIHGRK

-901 SAAIFQ
+901 SSAIFQ

-917 HRFTFRGR
+917 RRFTFRGR
-925 WYNMYCISTGAET
+925 WYNMYCISTGVET

-954 LPIDAVRF
+954 LPIDAVKF

-971 LTRNGLIYKF
+971 LTSNGLIYKF
-981 VDEDMLSNNGYT
+981 TDEDIISNNGYT

-1004 FENVTPLYENLQY
+1004 FENMTPFYENLQY

-1040 NIVLALYPN
+1040 DIVLALYPN

-1101 MYSKSDLSVYEKL
+1101 MYSKNDLSVYEKL

>member
-1 MASISRKRPIRYDV
+1 MASISRKRPIRYNV

-20 LRKTYT
+20 LRRTYT

-88 DDIYALIKDKTT
+88 DDIYAIVKDNTT
-100 GAEHEYAFL
+100 GTEHEYAFL

-132 NSIYITKCDSG
+132 NSIYITRCDSG
-143 DQFGVLLYDGT
+143 DQFGVLLYNGT
-154 SVSSLTEGANIPI
+154 SVSSLTEGANIPT

-189 NIFSTKANNG
+189 NIFCTTAKNG
-199 PGFRFSAL
+199 GEFRFSG
-207 NYSTPYDLRGKFQN
+207 YDYPTPYDLRGKNQT
-221 YITTE
+221 YIQTTSKDNVPLSPVESVWRKTE
-226 AGDATATLPARWER
+226 AR
-240 DACDASGGVIK
+240 DASVAQRTYIISAEGSSPETEYSVYVDISSWKIELWSDDKYLAVIRITASDIPWQQHLDGSPNDEKNIVKRFHPEWACKGVDSNGVVHVFAGISNFGR
-251 TVARFKN
+251 VEFKN
-258 EYVPGGS
+258 EGGTWNGTLIKDPDCLCLDARFSGVSITSRPRYATYLNPQGGIDSVVSVYTLDETTQTFTKTDFAAGDSGFSVPLRPQLLAVFKNPNGHTTGEYHDFFVIQGINTDVISYDKTKLWVVGVINGISYVQAAEITFPNDSNGEYS
-265 AISSDDG
+265 ALALSRDG
-272 DEIPPNIIQCTCEM
+272 DEF
-286 WVSSGVTVYTKIVHL
+286 SSTDSSNFTFSFRVLASSPTKAGVFKVDISQHL
-301 NIVRPTAGLQLSK
+301 
-314 NIIELVPNGSN
+314 
-325 KNWDVDVDGEFTD
+325 
-338 ENILRKYHIDWA
+338 
-350 WALNYTTNPDAV
+350 
-362 IVRVGISNYGIVEG
+362 
-376 SKPDGGSNWNI
+376 
-387 RDFTYDV
+387 
-394 AGPSGHVDTFYSCAN
+394 
-409 KICLMNPVDYGE
+409 
-421 LWTKNSTGTLTQRSR
+421 ST
-436 GQAVYATVSSGNLTI
+436 I
-451 ETLTFDVSNEGSVGS
+451 
-466 FVVSDTDLPDDLT
+466 
-479 SIKDVTLLAAFRTR
+479 
-493 YTKTNDEPEYL
+493 
-504 ITETPFTASLQVVIF
+504 
-519 LLRIGTKLYTYCP
+519 
-532 VTGADGE
+532 
-539 MKKFSLPFTNAD
+539 
-551 NTPTVLGVSFA
+551 TPTVTLQQNFTSLVS
-562 SNEIFVPAATTSPCH
+562 
-577 YEFPAVGHIF
+577 
-587 AKTTDE
+587 
-593 LRIFGIDSKVSVVI
+593 
-607 SSTAGLAGVTVSVSS
+607 
-622 IKPVLTKYA
+622 
-631 DFSSVLLDG
+631 DG
-640 VEVNP
+640 VEFDP
-645 KYTELI
+645 IYTELAA
-651 MNDEIT
+651 NDSVI
-657 SFVANATT
+657 SFVANQNT

-671 RTFGNEASLKVV
+671 RSFGSEASLKTI
-683 NVYAYTTPVLGQIQ
+683 NVYAYTTPILGTIVPGKTVHTFSTQ
-697 DGAFTH
+697 T
-703 KFEQQGDGSM
+703 DGSL
-713 KVLAGSGSITYA
+713 KTTLASGTVLLA
-725 YSEAQL
+725 YSESRL
-731 YGTTGTNGSAYADP
+731 YGTNGADGTAYADST
-745 IFDITEKIGTA
+745 FDITNSIGTA

-833 VYWILGTGTGQLT
+833 MYWILGTGTGQLT

-907 KYDEFLANEK
+907 KYDEFLTDEK

-925 WYNMYCISTGAET
+925 WYNMYCISTGAIT
-938 KIVFFDVRSS
+938 KVAFFDVRSS

-954 LPIDAVRF
+954 LPIDAVKF
-962 FRSGDDLLA
+962 FRSGDELVA

-981 VDEDMLSNNGYT
+981 TDEDIISNNGYT

-1004 FENVTPLYENLQY
+1004 FENMTPFYENLQY

-1040 NIVLALYPN
+1040 DIVLALYPN

-1101 MYSKSDLSVYEKL
+1101 MYSKNDLSVYEKL

>member
-20 LRKTYT
+20 LRRTYT

-81 IDAVSLG
+81 IDSVSLG
-88 DDIYALIKDKTT
+88 DDIYAIIKDNTT

-132 NSIYITKCDSG
+132 NSIYITRCNSG
-143 DQFGVLLYDGT
+143 DQFGVLLYNGT

-199 PGFRFSAL
+199 PGFRFSSL
-207 NYSTPYDLRGKFQN
+207 SYSTPYDLRGKFQN

-226 AGDATATLPARWER
+226 AGDATTTLPARWER
-240 DACDASGGVIK
+240 DACDASGGVLETIARIK
-251 TVARFKN
+251 YAFSPSTTALATENDTERPV
-258 EYVPGGS
+258 ETSG
-265 AISSDDG
+265 
-272 DEIPPNIIQCTCEM
+272 IPTGIQCTCKI
-286 WVSSGVTVYTKIVHL
+286 WVASGVTVYTKDVYLSVI
-301 NIVRPTAGLQLSK
+301 RPLSSGLSNSSLKILSLT
-314 NIIELVPNGSN
+314 ESGAD
-325 KNWDVDVDGEFTD
+325 KNWDAETDGEFTD
-338 ENILRKYHIDWA
+338 DNVLRKYHIDWA
-350 WALNYTTNPDAV
+350 WALNNTTIEDDV
-362 IVRVGISNYGIVEG
+362 KVRIGVSNYGIVEG
-376 SKPDGGSNWNI
+376 SKPTNSPQPWGLRN
-387 RDFTYDV
+387 FTYKV
-394 AGPSGHVDTFYSCAN
+394 AGPSGYVDTFYSCAD
-409 KICLMNPVDYGE
+409 KICLMGPVDYGE
-421 LWTKNSTGTLTQRSR
+421 TWETDQNQLYKAL
-436 GQAVYATVSSGNLTI
+436 AVYATVSSGDLKI
-451 ETLTFDVSNEGSVGS
+451 ETLAFDASAEGSVKS
-466 FVVSDTDLPDDLT
+466 HSVSKTDLPETPT
-479 SIKDVTLLAAFRTR
+479 SIKDVTLLAAFRVR
-493 YTKTNDEPEYL
+493 YTKTDYEPEYML
-504 ITETPFTASLQVVIF
+504 TKSPPVAIY
-519 LLRIGTKLYTYCP
+519 LLRIGTTLYVHCP
-532 VTGADGE
+532 ITGETGE
-539 MKKFSLPFTNAD
+539 MKAFSLPFNNTD
-551 NTPTVLGVSFA
+551 NTPTVLALSFA
-562 SNEIFVPAATTSPCH
+562 SNEIFVQGATGTTHTYAYP
-577 YEFPAVGHIF
+577 VIGHIF

-593 LRIFGIDSKVSVVI
+593 LRIFGIDTTVSVNI
-607 SSTAGLAGVTVSVSS
+607 ATSTTTTTISVSS

-631 DFSSVLLDG
+631 DYTSVLLDG

-651 MNDEIT
+651 MNNEII

-671 RTFGNEASLKVV
+671 RTFGGEASLKIV

-697 DGAFTH
+697 DGAFAH

-725 YSEAQL
+725 YSESQL

-833 VYWILGTGTGQLT
+833 MYWILGTGTGQLT
-846 HLKPVVSQFEIHGRK
+846 HLKPVVSQFDIHGRK

-901 SAAIFQ
+901 SSAIFQ

-917 HRFTFRGR
+917 RRFTFRGR

-954 LPIDAVRF
+954 LPIDAMKF

-971 LTRNGLIYKF
+971 LTSNGLIYKF
-981 VDEDMLSNNGYT
+981 TDEDMISNNGYT

-1004 FENVTPLYENLQY
+1004 FENVTPFYENLQY

-1040 NIVLALYPN
+1040 DIVLALYPN

-1101 MYSKSDLSVYEKL
+1101 MYSKNDLSVYEKL